1 MEEVETS
8 LFQTRKAHRI
18 EQMVARWLRRSRDSS
33 ARAKV
38 AAADGPAGIPIQ
50 TITPV
55 KHTVKID
62 KDALLQD
69 YGFHISESLPLTVV
83 AVTAG
88 GSAHGKLFP
97 GDQILQMNDEP
108 AESLSC
114 ERAVNILREAE
125 DPLSITVVRCTS
137 GNYRRPYQTLC
148 KNEGILPYPQDP
160 ALPIWN
166 PIFKR
171 KMNLVDSDLF
181 LGVPKSSFL
190 TEEKR
195 ARLKTNPVKVHF
207 AEEVLVSG
215 HSQGNSL
222 LCMPNVLKLYLEN
235 GQTKAFKFEANT
247 TVKDIILTVKEKL
260 SIRSMEYFA
269 LALEEQY
276 NISRLHLLHE
286 EELIQQVVEREE
298 SHDYRC
304 LFRVCFVPKDPLDLL
319 KEDPVAFEYL
329 YLQSCSDVLQE
340 RFAVEMKCSSA
351 LRLAALHIQERIY
364 ACAQPQK
371 ISLKY
376 IEKDWG
382 IENFI
387 SPTLLRNMKG
397 KDIKKAISFHMKR
410 NQNLLEPR
418 QKQLIS
424 AAQLRLNYLQI
435 LGELKTYG
443 GKIFNATLMLQDRE
457 SYIALLVGAKYG
469 ISQIIS
475 SKLNIMSTLAEFANI
490 SRVELTEESEK
501 VSMVKVYLQDVKV
514 LTLLLESNSAK
525 DLACLIAGYY
535 RLFVDPDTS
544 IFLWPGN
551 KQQVHRVSAEEGYES
566 RACSDSEE
574 SSEVDCVLEPLSD
587 GHVLKLGPCRPLVKE
602 EQPPGDSP
610 MPEMARRGPSTSGAS
625 SMTDSAESEASD
637 SANTESRGCRTSGSS
652 ESMDALEEDDLDT
665 CSSSRSGFFHSN
677 SPGFPETL
685 GSSSQEE
692 RSRIETN
699 GFLCLLDLA
708 QRANHPCQKTE
719 FSESPTPETFS
730 WGPEPS
736 AVRLDPRLYEG
747 SRTDYYSLCSSVSL
761 ASHLSNSSESTASRQ
776 GRGLP
781 AWGQKGWTEA
791 QPSSALE
798 ALAPHLPLAF
808 EDGSS
813 DEEYYD
819 AADKLT
825 PPDTLSGP
833 RAVSAA
839 EPSAT
844 NSQNK
849 VSTCTLEDGLNPGPD
864 GREPSRRG
872 GVKKYAK
879 TLRKRRSFLQTD
891 YTCQVSFPLVPS
903 ASLESVDDV
912 CYYNREPYLALGAP
926 SPTVSSLQDMHSE
939 PGLLET
945 KALGLLGPL
954 RKPKSKNPASRVMEM
969 EPETMETKS
978 VIDSRVS
985 SISAIRLCIDPNH
998 KESSGDAPLTATV
1011 ASSPASTPHCSNP
1024 GSSGPDNSR
1033 AEPSQTLSPF
1043 QHSDGSAPKE
1053 LTLELG
1059 DSTSSLSSTDPNPDR
1074 GCQAISP
1081 GPHNA
1086 SQADTL
1092 ELGGVQFETRSGS
1105 LFTNPMQETAPKCTE
1120 PLLSPPLRPR
1130 SGEYGIYSEEKMAS
1144 FPSEEE
1150 QQGQLSL
1157 VHDGE
1162 VTNKNGTDLFHDESW
1177 KDSGDSRGDLSNA
1190 VLQTGV
1196 IAPAGAI
1203 IASLSLKSPV
1213 TGTEQIL
1220 PHSPTD
1226 PKGQSRETP
1235 SQTCQAQEQKLL
1247 EELDLDPDFLFG
1259 DQTIPSAFPLE
1270 EVKAE
1275 PLNHMIGKDTA
1286 SRDTTQQICFN
1297 PGPSLPKPLAC
1308 PQKEPHLEGSNH
1320 CSLSE
1325 SKGKSPS
1332 ICLPA
1337 EKSFLC
1343 FAPESHP
1350 KVSAGLRMATSL
1362 GFVGANETVAPR
1374 IGMEQCSCQF
1384 SYATCFRGL
1393 QPETEEEDRDL
1404 EAHPTAPLT
1413 SPPSAGSRLAL
1424 PWRPART
1431 HSCSAEPLPRKSHIW
1446 PEYCSRALRQLKAAP
1461 ASTPEGFIQLR
1472 ESLLEL
1478 QDILEASWGNGNKH
1492 PPEKCTWH
1500 FSESR
1505 SRLCMGSQKLLSSC
1519 QHVIRMD
1526 QSPEEMQGAVRD
1538 TFQHLVQL
1546 AGLCFQFTDCSRC
1559 SSRHREAAGN
1569 LRDVVY
1575 AYHQFVE
1582 AAKLTCER
1590 GYHDLSVKLLA
1601 RRCTA
1606 LTAAVFCLTQKFRA
1620 SAAL

>member
-1 MEEVETS
+1 MEELETS

-38 AAADGPAGIPIQ
+38 AAADGPPGITTQ
-50 TITPV
+50 TLTPV
-55 KHTVKID
+55 KHTVKIE

-97 GDQILQMNDEP
+97 GDQILQMNNEF
-108 AESLSC
+108 AEDLSC
-114 ERAVNILREAE
+114 ARAVDILREAE
-125 DPLSITVVRCTS
+125 DSLSITVVRCTS
-137 GNYRRPYQTLC
+137 
-148 KNEGILPYPQDP
+148 
-160 ALPIWN
+160 
-166 PIFKR
+166 
-171 KMNLVDSDLF
+171 
-181 LGVPKSSFL
+181 GVPKSSFL

-195 ARLKTNPVKVHF
+195 ARLKINPVKVHF

-260 SIRSMEYFA
+260 SIRSIEYFA

-276 NISRLHLLHE
+276 SISRLRLLHE

-298 SHDYRC
+298 SRDYRC
-304 LFRVCFVPKDPLDLL
+304 LFRMCFVPRDPLDLL

-340 RFAVEMKCSSA
+340 RFAGEMKCSAA

-469 ISQIIS
+469 ISQIIN

-501 VSMVKVYLQDVKV
+501 VSMVKLYLQDVKV

-535 RLFVDPDTS
+535 RLLVDPVTS

-566 RACSDSEE
+566 RPCSDSEE
-574 SSEVDCVLEPLSD
+574 SSEVDCGLEPLSD
-587 GHVLKLGPCRPLVKE
+587 RCLPELGPCRPLVKE
-602 EQPPGDSP
+602 EPPPGDSP
-610 MPEMARRGPSTSGAS
+610 TPEVAGRGPSTCGAS
-625 SMTDSAESEASD
+625 STTDSAESEASD

-652 ESMDALEEDDLDT
+652 ESMDALEEDDLDA
-665 CSSSRSGFFHSN
+665 CSSSRSGFFPFD
-677 SPGFPETL
+677 SPGFLESL
-685 GSSSQEE
+685 DSDSQGE
-692 RSRIETN
+692 RSRIETS

-708 QRANHPCQKTE
+708 QRANPLCQKAE
-719 FSESPTPETFS
+719 FPESPAPETFS
-730 WGPEPS
+730 WGPELS
-736 AVRLDPRLYEG
+736 AGRLDPRLYEG
-747 SRTDYYSLCSSVSL
+747 SLTDYYSLCSGVSP
-761 ASHLSNSSESTASRQ
+761 ASHLSDSLEGTAAWQ
-776 GRGLP
+776 GRSLS
-781 AWGQKGWTEA
+781 AWGPQGWTEP
-791 QPSSALE
+791 QPGSTLE
-798 ALAPHLPLAF
+798 ALGPHLPLAF

-825 PPDTLSGP
+825 PPDALSGP
-833 RAVSAA
+833 RPVSAE
-839 EPSAT
+839 EPSVT
-844 NSQNK
+844 SLQNK
-849 VSTCTLEDGLNPGPD
+849 ASTCSLEDSLNPGPD
-864 GREPSRRG
+864 GREPSRRR

-891 YTCQVSFPLVPS
+891 YTCQVSFPLVLS
-903 ASLESVDDV
+903 ASLESMDNV
-912 CYYNREPYLALGAP
+912 CYYNREPYLALSAP
-926 SPTVSSLQDMHSE
+926 SPTVSSLQDVQGE

-945 KALGLLGPL
+945 KALGLLASL
-954 RKPKSKNPASRVMEM
+954 RETKSKNPASRVMEM

-978 VIDSRVS
+978 VIDTRVS
-985 SISAIRLCIDPNH
+985 SISAIRLRIDPNQ
-998 KESSGDAPLTATV
+998 KESSGVAALTAAV

-1024 GSSGPDNSR
+1024 GSAGPDT
-1033 AEPSQTLSPF
+1033 AQAGPSQTLLPF
-1043 QHSDGSAPKE
+1043 QDLGGSAPKG
-1053 LTLELG
+1053 LAIELG
-1059 DSTSSLSSTDPNPDR
+1059 DSTSSLSSADANPDR
-1074 GCQAISP
+1074 VCLTISP
-1081 GPHNA
+1081 EPRSV
-1086 SQADTL
+1086 SQGDTL
-1092 ELGGVQFETRSGS
+1092 EPGGVQSEMGLRS
-1105 LFTNPMQETAPKCTE
+1105 LFTNHMQEPAPKYTK
-1120 PLLSPPLRPR
+1120 PLLSPRDRPR
-1130 SGEYGIYSEEKMAS
+1130 SDACGINSGEKMAAS
-1144 FPSEEE
+1144 PTEEE

-1157 VHDGE
+1157 EHDGE
-1162 VTNKNGTDLFHDESW
+1162 VKNENGTNVCHDESGEG
-1177 KDSGDSRGDLSNA
+1177 SGHPEGDVSNA
-1190 VLQTGV
+1190 VPQTIGAS
-1196 IAPAGAI
+1196 APAGGVT
-1203 IASLSLKSPV
+1203 ASVSLETPV
-1213 TGTEQIL
+1213 TGTEQTP

-1226 PKGQSRETP
+1226 PQEQSGEPLGQAC
-1235 SQTCQAQEQKLL
+1235 QTQEQKLL
-1247 EELDLDPDFLFG
+1247 AELDLDPDFLLR

-1270 EVKAE
+1270 GVKAE
-1275 PLNHMIGKDTA
+1275 PLNHVIGEDTA
-1286 SRDTTQQICFN
+1286 SGDTPQQVSFN
-1297 PGPSLPKPLAC
+1297 PGPSLPKPLSC
-1308 PQKEPHLEGSNH
+1308 PQEEPHLESLNH

-1325 SKGKSPS
+1325 SKEKSPH

-1337 EKSFLC
+1337 ENSFLC
-1343 FAPESHP
+1343 FAPESRP
-1350 KVSAGLRMATSL
+1350 QVSATVRTATSL
-1362 GFVGANETVAPR
+1362 GFAGVNETAAPR

-1393 QPETEEEDRDL
+1393 QPEAEEEDRDL

-1413 SPPSAGSRLAL
+1413 SPPSAGSQLAL
-1424 PWRPART
+1424 PWRPARA
-1431 HSCSAEPLPRKSHIW
+1431 HSCSSGPLLRNSHLW
-1446 PEYCSRALRQLKAAP
+1446 ADYCSKALRQLKAAP
-1461 ASTPEGFIQLR
+1461 TSTPEGFIQLT

-1478 QDILEASWGNGNKH
+1478 QDILAASWGNGNKH

-1505 SRLCMGSQKLLSSC
+1505 SHLCMGSQKLLSSC

-1559 SSRHREAAGN
+1559 ATRHREAAGN

-1575 AYHQFVE
+1575 TYHQFVK

-1601 RRCTA
+1601 RQCTA

>member
-1 MEEVETS
+1 MEELESSV
-8 LFQTRKAHRI
+8 FQTRRAHRL

-38 AAADGPAGIPIQ
+38 AAADGPPGTPTQ
-50 TITPV
+50 TLTPV
-55 KHTVKID
+55 RHTVRID

-69 YGFHISESLPLTVV
+69 YGFHVSESLPLTVV

-97 GDQILQMNDEP
+97 GDQILQMNNEP
-108 AESLSC
+108 AEDLSC
-114 ERAVNILREAE
+114 ERAVDILREAE
-125 DPLSITVVRCTS
+125 DSLSITVVRCTS
-137 GNYRRPYQTLC
+137 
-148 KNEGILPYPQDP
+148 
-160 ALPIWN
+160 
-166 PIFKR
+166 
-171 KMNLVDSDLF
+171 
-181 LGVPKSSFL
+181 GVPKSSFL

-247 TVKDIILTVKEKL
+247 TVKDIILTVREKL
-260 SIRSMEYFA
+260 SIRSIEYFA
-269 LALEEQY
+269 LVLEEQY
-276 NISRLHLLHE
+276 SVSRLHLLHE
-286 EELIQQVVEREE
+286 EELIQQVVEREG
-298 SHDYRC
+298 SCDSRC

-457 SYIALLVGAKYG
+457 SYIAILVGAKYG
-469 ISQIIS
+469 ISQIIN

-535 RLFVDPDTS
+535 RLFVDPVTS

-551 KQQVHRVSAEEGYES
+551 KQQGHRVSAEEGYES

-574 SSEVDCVLEPLSD
+574 SSEADCVPEPLSESC
-587 GHVLKLGPCRPLVKE
+587 LGQLGSCRPLAKAE
-602 EQPPGDSP
+602 RRPGNSGV
-610 MPEMARRGPSTSGAS
+610 PEAARRGPSTCGAS
-625 SMTDSAESEASD
+625 STTDSAESEASD

-652 ESMDALEEDDLDT
+652 ESMDALEEDDLDA
-665 CSSSRSGFFHSN
+665 CSASGASFFHFGSPAFPESLGSACREERGRLGAGGFF
-677 SPGFPETL
+677 
-685 GSSSQEE
+685 
-692 RSRIETN
+692 
-699 GFLCLLDLA
+699 CLLDLA
-708 QRANHPCQKTE
+708 QGAGPPCQKAE
-719 FSESPTPETFS
+719 LSQSPAPEAFGCGAELST
-730 WGPEPS
+730 
-736 AVRLDPRLYEG
+736 ARLDPRLYEG
-747 SRTDYYSLCSSVSL
+747 SRFDYYSLCSSVSPV
-761 ASHLSNSSESTASRQ
+761 SHLSDSSDSTASRGQ
-776 GRGLP
+776 Q
-781 AWGQKGWTEA
+781 AWPEP
-791 QPSSALE
+791 QPSSMPPPP
-798 ALAPHLPLAF
+798 LAP

-825 PPDTLSGP
+825 PPDSLAGPRATIAAAEPSGP
-833 RAVSAA
+833 RAQGEAGTCSSAD
-839 EPSAT
+839 SAR
-844 NSQNK
+844 
-849 VSTCTLEDGLNPGPD
+849 PGP
-864 GREPSRRG
+864 GGSETSRRG
-872 GVKKYAK
+872 GLKKYPK
-879 TLRKRRSFLQTD
+879 SLRKRRSLLQTE
-891 YTCQVSFPLVPS
+891 YTSQVSFPLAPA
-903 ASLESVDDV
+903 ASLESLDDV
-912 CYYNREPYLALGAP
+912 CYYDREPYLALGAP
-926 SPTVSSLQDMHSE
+926 SPTVSSLQHVQGE

-945 KALGLLGPL
+945 KALGLLAPL
-954 RKPKSKNPASRVMEM
+954 RETKNKNPASRIMEM

-985 SISAIRLCIDPNH
+985 SISAIRLRVDPAQ
-998 KESSGDAPLTATV
+998 KENSGAAPVTV
-1011 ASSPASTPHCSNP
+1011 SAGAPCCSNLGLP
-1024 GSSGPDNSR
+1024 GPDTAQTR
-1033 AEPSQTLSPF
+1033 PCQTFPPLQAPPS
-1043 QHSDGSAPKE
+1043 SAPKE
-1053 LTLELG
+1053 LSEEPG
-1059 DSTSSLSSTDPNPDR
+1059 DSGPPNPDR
-1074 GCQAISP
+1074 VPPASSP
-1081 GPHNA
+1081 GPPNGP
-1086 SQADTL
+1086 QGDTCELAGLRL
-1092 ELGGVQFETRSGS
+1092 EAGLGSSCTNHGQEAGPRHPGPSRPARDGPGS
-1105 LFTNPMQETAPKCTE
+1105 NEGGISSAGDM
-1120 PLLSPPLRPR
+1120 SPIPA
-1130 SGEYGIYSEEKMAS
+1130 EEG
-1144 FPSEEE
+1144 
-1150 QQGQLSL
+1150 QQGQPSSGSDSW
-1157 VHDGE
+1157 VPNKDGTSGSRE
-1162 VTNKNGTDLFHDESW
+1162 EAGR
-1177 KDSGDSRGDLSNA
+1177 DSGGAEGSVSHTEP
-1190 VLQTGV
+1190 Q
-1196 IAPAGAI
+1196 APAGGVMT
-1203 IASLSLKSPV
+1203 SLPLEPPGMGV
-1213 TGTEQIL
+1213 EQTPL
-1220 PHSPTD
+1220 PPPGHPLE
-1226 PKGQSRETP
+1226 QSRKTP
-1235 SQTCQAQEQKLL
+1235 GQACQTQEQELL
-1247 EELDLDPDFLFG
+1247 VELDLEPDFLLG
-1259 DQTIPSAFPLE
+1259 EQTVPSAFPPVG
-1270 EVKAE
+1270 VKAE
-1275 PLNHMIGKDTA
+1275 PLNHVPREDTA
-1286 SRDTTQQICFN
+1286 PRDEAQQVCYN
-1297 PGPSLPKPLAC
+1297 PGPALPKPLPRPLGEPRPPGEPRPEASNPC
-1308 PQKEPHLEGSNH
+1308 PLP
-1320 CSLSE
+1320 E
-1325 SKGKSPS
+1325 SAEDRSS
-1332 ICLPA
+1332 VCLAA
-1337 EKSFLC
+1337 ENSFLC

-1350 KVSAGLRMATSL
+1350 EVSTSLRMATAL
-1362 GFVGANETVAPR
+1362 GFAGLNETVGPR

-1393 QPETEEEDRDL
+1393 QPETEEEDRDPA
-1404 EAHPTAPLT
+1404 AHPTAPLT
-1413 SPPSAGSRLAL
+1413 SPPSAGSRLVL
-1424 PWRPART
+1424 PWRPGRA
-1431 HSCSAEPLPRKSHIW
+1431 HSCSTAPLPRKSHIW
-1446 PEYCSRALRQLKAAP
+1446 PEFCSRALRQLRATP
-1461 ASTPEGFIQLR
+1461 ASTPEGFIRLL

-1478 QDILEASWGNGNKH
+1478 QDILEASWGVGHKH

-1546 AGLCFQFTDCSRC
+1546 AGLCFQLTDCSRC
-1559 SSRHREAAGN
+1559 SGRHREAAGN

-1575 AYHQFVE
+1575 TYHQFVE
-1582 AAKLTCER
+1582 AARLTCER

-1601 RRCTA
+1601 RHCTA

-1620 SAAL
+1620 STAL

>member
-1 MEEVETS
+1 STPGFNP
-8 LFQTRKAHRI
+8 LYQTKTKTHRVNFC
-18 EQMVARWLRRSRDSS
+18 MVFLWPPTGILPLSGFTHSS
-33 ARAKV
+33 SSRAKV
-38 AAADGPAGIPIQ
+38 AAANAPPGNPPQAL
-50 TITPV
+50 TPV
-55 KHTVKID
+55 RHTVRID
-62 KDALLQD
+62 KDAPLQD

-97 GDQILQMNDEP
+97 GDQILQMNNET
-108 AESLSC
+108 AEDLSC
-114 ERAVNILREAE
+114 ERAVDILR
-125 DPLSITVVRCTS
+125 
-137 GNYRRPYQTLC
+137 YQINFSRIC
-148 KNEGILPYPQDP
+148 H
-160 ALPIWN
+160 
-166 PIFKR
+166 
-171 KMNLVDSDLF
+171 
-181 LGVPKSSFL
+181 
-190 TEEKR
+190 EKR

-260 SIRSMEYFA
+260 SIRSIEYFA

-276 NISRLHLLHE
+276 NVSRLHLLHE
-286 EELIQQVVEREE
+286 EELIQQKREE
-298 SHDYRC
+298 SHDSRC

-418 QKQLIS
+418 QKVVKLIS

-443 GKIFNATLMLQDRE
+443 GKSLIE
-457 SYIALLVGAKYG
+457 SYIAILVGAKYG
-469 ISQIIS
+469 ISQIIN
-475 SKLNIMSTLAEFANI
+475 SKLNIMSTLAEFASI

-501 VSMVKVYLQDVKV
+501 VSMVKVYLQDIKV
-514 LTLLLESNSAK
+514 LSLLLESNSAK

-535 RLFVDPDTS
+535 RLFVDPVTS

-551 KQQVHRVSAEEGYES
+551 KQVHRVSAEEGYES

-587 GHVLKLGPCRPLVKE
+587 RCLVKLGPCRMPVKE
-602 EQPPGDSP
+602 DQPPGDSP
-610 MPEMARRGPSTSGAS
+610 TPEQARRAASTCGAGS
-625 SMTDSAESEASD
+625 TTDSAESEASD

-652 ESMDALEEDDLDT
+652 ESVDALEEDDLDA
-665 CSSSRSGFFHSN
+665 CSSSRSGFFRFGS
-677 SPGFPETL
+677 SGFPEGL
-685 GSSSQEE
+685 DSDSLEE
-692 RSRIETN
+692 RNRIEAS

-708 QRANHPCQKTE
+708 QSASAQCQKTE
-719 FSESPTPETFS
+719 CARRSASDTCS
-730 WGPEPS
+730 WGPELS
-736 AVRLDPRLYEG
+736 VGRVDPRLYEG
-747 SRTDYYSLCSSVSL
+747 SRDNYYSLCSSVSP
-761 ASHLSNSSESTASRQ
+761 ASRLSDSSESTASRQ
-776 GRGLP
+776 GGTPP
-781 AWGQKGWTEA
+781 AWGQQGWTEP
-791 QPSSALE
+791 QPNSTLE
-798 ALAPHLPLAF
+798 APALHPPLAF

-825 PPDTLSGP
+825 PPDMLSGP
-833 RAVSAA
+833 RTISAI

-844 NSQNK
+844 GLHSK
-849 VSTCTLEDGLNPGPD
+849 ASTCTCEDSLHPGPN
-864 GREPSRRG
+864 GIQPSRRG
-872 GVKKYAK
+872 GVKKYAR

-891 YTCQVSFPLVPS
+891 YTSQVSFPLVPS

-912 CYYNREPYLALGAP
+912 CYYDREPYLTVSAP
-926 SPTVSSLQDMHSE
+926 SPTVSSLQDVQGE

-945 KALGLLGPL
+945 KALGLLAPL
-954 RKPKSKNPASRVMEM
+954 RETKSKNPASRVMEM

-985 SISAIRLCIDPNH
+985 SISAIRFRIDPNN
-998 KESSGDAPLTATV
+998 KENSEVASLAATV
-1011 ASSPASTPHCSNP
+1011 DSSSASIPHGSNP
-1024 GSSGPDNSR
+1024 GSSGPGTAQSR
-1033 AEPSQTLSPF
+1033 PF
-1043 QHSDGSAPKE
+1043 QILFPFQDPDGTAPRE
-1053 LTLELG
+1053 LTRELG
-1059 DSTSSLSSTDPNPDR
+1059 NSTFPFSSTNPNQD
-1074 GCQAISP
+1074 SP
-1081 GPHNA
+1081 GPYNV
-1086 SQADTL
+1086 SQRDTL
-1092 ELGGVQFETRSGS
+1092 ELGGIQLAMGLGS
-1105 LFTNPMQETAPKCTE
+1105 FLTNHIQETAPQYTE
-1120 PLLSPPLRPR
+1120 LLSSPGDGPR
-1130 SGEYGIYSEEKMAS
+1130 SDECVMNSGEMAPIPTKEK
-1144 FPSEEE
+1144 
-1150 QQGQLSL
+1150 QLSL
-1157 VHDGE
+1157 E
-1162 VTNKNGTDLFHDESW
+1162 SNSEITNKNGTNFYQEESGEDLGGLKVNAPRALDE
-1177 KDSGDSRGDLSNA
+1177 
-1190 VLQTGV
+1190 
-1196 IAPAGAI
+1196 I
-1203 IASLSLKSPV
+1203 ITSLSLEASG
-1213 TGTEQIL
+1213 TGTEQT
-1220 PHSPTD
+1220 PPYTPKSPQ
-1226 PKGQSRETP
+1226 GQCREARG
-1235 SQTCQAQEQKLL
+1235 QTLRAQEQKHLA
-1247 EELDLDPDFLFG
+1247 ELDLDPDFLL
-1259 DQTIPSAFPLE
+1259 DKKTIPSAFPPKG
-1270 EVKAE
+1270 VKAE
-1275 PLNHMIGKDTA
+1275 SLNHIMGETTA
-1286 SRDTTQQICFN
+1286 LRDTPQQVCFN
-1297 PGPSLPKPLAC
+1297 PFLTKPPPCQEESHFEA
-1308 PQKEPHLEGSNH
+1308 SNH

-1325 SKGKSPS
+1325 SKDSSSS
-1332 ICLPA
+1332 ICLPT

-1343 FAPESHP
+1343 FAPENYPAVPAS
-1350 KVSAGLRMATSL
+1350 LRKATSL
-1362 GFVGANETVAPR
+1362 GFAGMNEEVVAPR
-1374 IGMEQCSCQF
+1374 IRMEQCSCQF
-1384 SYATCFRGL
+1384 SYATCFRVP
-1393 QPETEEEDRDL
+1393 QPDTEEEDRAR
-1404 EAHPTAPLT
+1404 ETHPTAPLT

-1424 PWRPART
+1424 PWRPARA
-1431 HSCSAEPLPRKSHIW
+1431 HSCSTAPLSRKSHIW

-1461 ASTPEGFIQLR
+1461 ASTPEGFIQLI
-1472 ESLLEL
+1472 ENLLEL
-1478 QDILEASWGNGNKH
+1478 QDILEASWGGGSKH

-1538 TFQHLVQL
+1538 TFQYLVQL

-1559 SSRHREAAGN
+1559 SARHREATGN

-1575 AYHQFVE
+1575 TYHQFVE

-1601 RRCTA
+1601 RQCTA

-1620 SAAL
+1620 STAL

>member
-1 MEEVETS
+1 MEELEPS

-33 ARAKV
+33 SGTKV
-38 AAADGPAGIPIQ
+38 AAADGPPRIPAQ
-50 TITPV
+50 NLTPV
-55 KHTVKID
+55 RHTVKID

-88 GSAHGKLFP
+88 GSAYGKLFP
-97 GDQILQMNDEP
+97 GDQILQMNNEP
-108 AESLSC
+108 VEDLSC
-114 ERAVNILREAE
+114 ERAVDILREAE
-125 DPLSITVVRCTS
+125 DSLSITVVRCIS
-137 GNYRRPYQTLC
+137 G
-148 KNEGILPYPQDP
+148 
-160 ALPIWN
+160 A
-166 PIFKR
+166 
-171 KMNLVDSDLF
+171 
-181 LGVPKSSFL
+181 PKSSFL

-235 GQTKAFKFEANT
+235 GQTKAFKFDMNT

-260 SIRSMEYFA
+260 SIRSIEYFA

-276 NISRLHLLHE
+276 SISQLHLLHE

-340 RFAVEMKCSSA
+340 RFAIEMKCSSA

-469 ISQIIS
+469 ISQIIN
-475 SKLNIMSTLAEFANI
+475 SKLNIISTLAEFANI

-535 RLFVDPDTS
+535 RLFVDPVTS
-544 IFLWPGN
+544 IFLWSGN
-551 KQQVHRVSAEEGYES
+551 KPVHRVSAEEGYES

-574 SSEVDCVLEPLSD
+574 SSEMDCILEPLSD
-587 GHVLKLGPCRPLVKE
+587 RHLVKLGPCRPLIKE
-602 EQPPGDSP
+602 EQTSGNGPT
-610 MPEMARRGPSTSGAS
+610 PEVASRDPNTCGAS
-625 SMTDSAESEASD
+625 SVTDSAESEASN
-637 SANTESRGCRTSGSS
+637 SANTESRGSRTSGSS
-652 ESMDALEEDDLDT
+652 ESMDALEEDDLDA
-665 CSSSRSGFFHSN
+665 CSSSRSTFLHFG
-677 SPGFPETL
+677 SPGLLE
-685 GSSSQEE
+685 SVDSNSQEE
-692 RSRIETN
+692 KSRIETS

-708 QRANHPCQKTE
+708 QKANHQCQKME
-719 FSESPTPETFS
+719 FSESLTPETFS
-730 WGPEPS
+730 WGPELN

-747 SRTDYYSLCSSVSL
+747 SRTNYYSLCSNISL
-761 ASHLSNSSESTASRQ
+761 ASHLSDSSDSTLSRQ
-776 GRGLP
+776 WGAPL
-781 AWGQKGWTEA
+781 AWGQQDWTEV
-791 QPSSALE
+791 QSSSTVE
-798 ALAPHLPLAF
+798 ALAMHPPLAF

-839 EPSAT
+839 ELSAT
-844 NSQNK
+844 SSQNK
-849 VSTCTLEDGLNPGPD
+849 ASACSSENSLNPREDGK
-864 GREPSRRG
+864 EPSRRR

-891 YTCQVSFPLVPS
+891 YTSQVSFPLEPS
-903 ASLESVDDV
+903 ASLESMDDV
-912 CYYNREPYLALGAP
+912 CYYDREPYMALGAP
-926 SPTVSSLQDMHSE
+926 SPTVSSLQDVQGE

-945 KALGLLGPL
+945 KALGLQAP
-954 RKPKSKNPASRVMEM
+954 RRETKNTNPASRVMEM

-985 SISAIRLCIDPNH
+985 SISAIRLRIDSNP
-998 KESSGDAPLTATV
+998 KENPGVAPLITTV
-1011 ASSPASTPHCSNP
+1011 ASSSAGTPHCSNP
-1024 GSSGPDNSR
+1024 SLLGPDT
-1033 AEPSQTLSPF
+1033 AQAKPSQTLSSF
-1043 QHSDGSAPKE
+1043 QDPDGIVPKE
-1053 LTLELG
+1053 LATESG
-1059 DSTSSLSSTDPNPDR
+1059 DSSFSLSSGGPNPDR
-1074 GCQAISP
+1074 VCLPISS
-1081 GPHNA
+1081 GSHNV
-1086 SQADTL
+1086 SQEDTL
-1092 ELGGVQFETRSGS
+1092 EMGGVQLEMGLGS
-1105 LFTNPMQETAPKCTE
+1105 FFKNHMQETASKYTE
-1120 PLLSPPLRPR
+1120 PLSSPRDGPR
-1130 SGEYGIYSEEKMAS
+1130 SDECRINSGEKMTS
-1144 FPSEEE
+1144 MPTKEK

-1157 VHDGE
+1157 ESDRE
-1162 VTNKNGTDLFHDESW
+1162 VTNKTGTNLLQEESG
-1177 KDSGDSRGDLSNA
+1177 KDSGDLKGDVSNA
-1190 VLQTGV
+1190 VSRASDAST
-1196 IAPAGAI
+1196 PASKI
-1203 IASLSLKSPV
+1203 ITSLSLDAPITK
-1213 TGTEQIL
+1213 TEQTP
-1220 PHSPTD
+1220 PHTPRE
-1226 PKGQSRETP
+1226 PQGQSKETLG
-1235 SQTCQAQEQKLL
+1235 QAFEAQEQKLL
-1247 EELDLDPDFLFG
+1247 VELDLDPDFLLEEP
-1259 DQTIPSAFPLE
+1259 TISSAFPPE
-1270 EVKAE
+1270 GVKAE
-1275 PLNHMIGKDTA
+1275 PFNQVIGE
-1286 SRDTTQQICFN
+1286 DTTRGASQWV
-1297 PGPSLPKPLAC
+1297 PGPSLPKALPC
-1308 PQKEPHLEGSNH
+1308 PPEEPHLEVSNH

-1325 SKGKSPS
+1325 NKDNSSS

-1337 EKSFLC
+1337 ENSFLC
-1343 FAPESHP
+1343 FAPEIHP
-1350 KVSAGLRMATSL
+1350 EVSAGLRMATSL
-1362 GFVGANETVAPR
+1362 GFVGMNDTVAPR

-1384 SYATCFRGL
+1384 SYATCFRGP

-1404 EAHPTAPLT
+1404 DAHPTAPLT
-1413 SPPSAGSRLAL
+1413 SPPSAGSQMVL
-1424 PWRPART
+1424 PWRSARA
-1431 HSCSAEPLPRKSHIW
+1431 HSCSAVPLPRTNHIW
-1446 PEYCSRALRQLKAAP
+1446 PEYCSRALRRLKATP
-1461 ASTPEGFIQLR
+1461 ASPPEGFIQLM

-1478 QDILEASWGNGNKH
+1478 QNILETSWGIGNKH

-1519 QHVIRMD
+1519 QHVIKID
-1526 QSPEEMQGAVRD
+1526 QSPEERQGAVRD
-1538 TFQHLVQL
+1538 TFQYLVQL
-1546 AGLCFQFTDCSRC
+1546 AGLCFQLTDCSRC
-1559 SSRHREAAGN
+1559 SARHREAARN

-1575 AYHQFVE
+1575 TYHQFVE

-1601 RRCTA
+1601 RQCTA

-1620 SAAL
+1620 STAL

>member
-1 MEEVETS
+1 MEEVESS

-38 AAADGPAGIPIQ
+38 ATADGSPGIPIQ
-50 TITPV
+50 TLTPV

-97 GDQILQMNDEP
+97 GDQILQMNNEP

-114 ERAVNILREAE
+114 ERAVHILREAE
-125 DPLSITVVRCTS
+125 DSLSITVVRCTS
-137 GNYRRPYQTLC
+137 
-148 KNEGILPYPQDP
+148 
-160 ALPIWN
+160 
-166 PIFKR
+166 
-171 KMNLVDSDLF
+171 
-181 LGVPKSSFL
+181 GVPKSSFL

-298 SHDYRC
+298 SQDYRC

-443 GKIFNATLMLQDRE
+443 GRIFNATLMLQDRE

-525 DLACLIAGYY
+525 DLACLVAGYY

-574 SSEVDCVLEPLSD
+574 SSELDCVLEPLSD
-587 GHVLKLGPCRPLVKE
+587 RQLLKLGPCRPLVKE
-602 EQPPGDSP
+602 ELPPGDSP
-610 MPEMARRGPSTSGAS
+610 TPEAARRGPSIAGAS

-665 CSSSRSGFFHSN
+665 CSSSRSGFFHSS

-685 GSSSQEE
+685 SSNSQEE
-692 RSRIETN
+692 RSRIETS

-708 QRANHPCQKTE
+708 QRASPPCQKTE
-719 FSESPTPETFS
+719 FSESPAPETFS
-730 WGPEPS
+730 WGPELS

-747 SRTDYYSLCSSVSL
+747 SQTGYYSLCSGVSL
-761 ASHLSNSSESTASRQ
+761 ARHLSDSSGSTASRQ
-776 GRGLP
+776 GRNLP
-781 AWGQKGWTEA
+781 ACGQ
-791 QPSSALE
+791 QPSSTLE
-798 ALAPHLPLAF
+798 ALVPHLPLAL

-825 PPDTLSGP
+825 PPDALSGP
-833 RAVSAA
+833 RAVPAA
-839 EPSAT
+839 ELSAT
-844 NSQNK
+844 SLKNK
-849 VSTCTLEDGLNPGPD
+849 FSTCTPEDSLNPGPD

-912 CYYNREPYLALGAP
+912 CYYNREPYLALGAS
-926 SPTVSSLQDMHSE
+926 SPTVSSLQDMQGE
-939 PGLLET
+939 PGFLET

-954 RKPKSKNPASRVMEM
+954 RKTKSKTPASRVMEM

-978 VIDSRVS
+978 VVDSRVS
-985 SISAIRLCIDPNH
+985 SISAIRLRIDLNH

-1011 ASSPASTPHCSNP
+1011 ASSPASTPHRSNP
-1024 GSSGPDNSR
+1024 GSPGPDNAQ

-1043 QHSDGSAPKE
+1043 QHSVGSAPKE
-1053 LTLELG
+1053 LALELG
-1059 DSTSSLSSTDPNPDR
+1059 DSTSSLPSADPNPDS
-1074 GCQAISP
+1074 GCLPLSP

-1086 SQADTL
+1086 SQAATL
-1092 ELGGVQFETRSGS
+1092 ELGGVQLETGLGS
-1105 LFTNPMQETAPKCTE
+1105 LSTNPLQETAPKRTQ
-1120 PLLSPPLRPR
+1120 PPLSPPIRPR
-1130 SGEYGIYSEEKMAS
+1130 SGECGINSAKKMAA
-1144 FPSEEE
+1144 FPTQEE

-1157 VHDGE
+1157 GHDGE
-1162 VTNKNGTDLFHDESW
+1162 VANKNGTSLFRDESGE
-1177 KDSGDSRGDLSNA
+1177 DSGDSRSGLSNA
-1190 VLQTGV
+1190 VPQTTG
-1196 IAPAGAI
+1196 ISAPAGGI
-1203 IASLSLKSPV
+1203 IASLSLKSPI

-1220 PHSPTD
+1220 PHSPTG
-1226 PKGQSRETP
+1226 PKEQSRETP
-1235 SQTCQAQEQKLL
+1235 SQAGLAPEQKLL
-1247 EELDLDPDFLFG
+1247 EELDSDPDFLLG
-1259 DQTIPSAFPLE
+1259 DQTIPSVFPLE
-1270 EVKAE
+1270 GVKAE
-1275 PLNHMIGKDTA
+1275 PLNHVKGEDTA
-1286 SRDTTQQICFN
+1286 SRDPPQQISFN

-1325 SKGKSPS
+1325 NKGKSPS
-1332 ICLPA
+1332 ICLSA

-1350 KVSAGLRMATSL
+1350 KVSASLRMATSL
-1362 GFVGANETVAPR
+1362 GFMGTNETVAPR
-1374 IGMEQCSCQF
+1374 IGMEPCSCQF

-1393 QPETEEEDRDL
+1393 QPDAEEEDRNLD
-1404 EAHPTAPLT
+1404 AHPTAPLT
-1413 SPPSAGSRLAL
+1413 SPPSAGSQLAL
-1424 PWRPART
+1424 PWRPARA
-1431 HSCSAEPLPRKSHIW
+1431 HSCSAEPLSRSSHIW

-1461 ASTPEGFIQLR
+1461 ASSPEGFVQLT

-1478 QDILEASWGNGNKH
+1478 QDILEASWGDGKRH
-1492 PPEKCTWH
+1492 PPEKCPWH

-1519 QHVIRMD
+1519 QHVIRTD

-1546 AGLCFQFTDCSRC
+1546 AGLCFQFTDCGRC
-1559 SSRHREAAGN
+1559 SGRHREAAGN

-1575 AYHQFVE
+1575 TYHQFVE
-1582 AAKLTCER
+1582 AARLACER

-1601 RRCTA
+1601 RQCTA

>member
-1 MEEVETS
+1 MEELETS

-38 AAADGPAGIPIQ
+38 ATADGPPGIPTQ
-50 TITPV
+50 TIIPV

-62 KDALLQD
+62 KDTLLQD

-83 AVTAG
+83 SVTAG

-108 AESLSC
+108 AEDLSC

-125 DPLSITVVRCTS
+125 DSLSITVVRCTS
-137 GNYRRPYQTLC
+137 
-148 KNEGILPYPQDP
+148 
-160 ALPIWN
+160 
-166 PIFKR
+166 
-171 KMNLVDSDLF
+171 
-181 LGVPKSSFL
+181 GVPKSSFL

-235 GQTKAFKFEANT
+235 GQTKAFKFEAHT

-260 SIRSMEYFA
+260 SIRSTDYFA
-269 LALEEQY
+269 LVLEEQY
-276 NISRLHLLHE
+276 NVSRLHLLHE

-304 LFRVCFVPKDPLDLL
+304 LFRVCFVPRDPLDLL

-469 ISQIIS
+469 ISQIIN
-475 SKLNIMSTLAEFANI
+475 SKLNIMSTLAEFASI

-535 RLFVDPDTS
+535 RLFVDPVTS

-574 SSEVDCVLEPLSD
+574 SSEVDCVPEPLSD
-587 GHVLKLGPCRPLVKE
+587 RCLPKLGPCRPLTEE
-602 EQPPGDSP
+602 EQPPGDSSTP
-610 MPEMARRGPSTSGAS
+610 TEAGKGPNTCGAS
-625 SMTDSAESEASD
+625 STTDSAESEASD

-652 ESMDALEEDDLDT
+652 ESMDALEEDDLDA
-665 CSSSRSGFFHSN
+665 CSSSRSGFFHLGL
-677 SPGFPETL
+677 PGFPKSL
-685 GSSSQEE
+685 DSDSQEE
-692 RSRIETN
+692 RSRVETS

-708 QRANHPCQKTE
+708 QRANARSQKTE
-719 FSESPTPETFS
+719 FSEGPAPEAFS
-730 WGPEPS
+730 WGPELN
-736 AVRLDPRLYEG
+736 ALRLDPRLYEG
-747 SRTDYYSLCSSVSL
+747 SRIDYYSLCASVSP
-761 ASHLSNSSESTASRQ
+761 ASHLSDSSESTATRQ
-776 GRGLP
+776 GGGMAALGQRG
-781 AWGQKGWTEA
+781 GSEA
-791 QPSSALE
+791 PSSSVLQALT
-798 ALAPHLPLAF
+798 PGLPLAL

-819 AADKLT
+819 AADKFT
-825 PPDTLSGP
+825 PPDALSGL
-833 RAVSAA
+833 RVASAV
-839 EPSAT
+839 ETSAT
-844 NSQNK
+844 GSQNEASPCSPE
-849 VSTCTLEDGLNPGPD
+849 VSLNPGPD

-891 YTCQVSFPLVPS
+891 HTCQVSFPLVPS

-912 CYYNREPYLALGAP
+912 CYYDREPYLALGAP
-926 SPTVSSLQDMHSE
+926 SPTVSSLQDVQGE
-939 PGLLET
+939 PGVLET
-945 KALGLLGPL
+945 KALGLLTPL
-954 RKPKSKNPASRVMEM
+954 RETKSKNPASRAMEM

-985 SISAIRLCIDPNH
+985 SISAIRLRIDPNH
-998 KESSGDAPLTATV
+998 KENSGIAPLTSSV
-1011 ASSPASTPHCSNP
+1011 ASSPANTPHGLNP
-1024 GSSGPDNSR
+1024 GSSGPDTTQ
-1033 AEPSQTLSPF
+1033 AGPPQIFSPF
-1043 QHSDGSAPKE
+1043 QDLNGSAPQE

-1059 DSTSSLSSTDPNPDR
+1059 NSTSSLSSADVNPDR
-1074 GCQAISP
+1074 VCLTVSP
-1081 GPHNA
+1081 GPHTIA
-1086 SQADTL
+1086 QGDTL
-1092 ELGGVQFETRSGS
+1092 ELGGVQVETGLGS
-1105 LFTNPMQETAPKCTE
+1105 LFINPMPETAPQDTE
-1120 PLLSPPLRPR
+1120 PLLSSRDGPK
-1130 SGEYGIYSEEKMAS
+1130 SDDCGINPEEMMAS
-1144 FPSEEE
+1144 FPAKEE

-1157 VHDGE
+1157 EHGRE
-1162 VTNKNGTDLFHDESW
+1162 VTNKNDTSLFHDESG
-1177 KDSGDSRGDLSNA
+1177 KDPGDPKVDGLA
-1190 VLQTGV
+1190 VLPQTTGAS
-1196 IAPAGAI
+1196 APAGGMV
-1203 IASLSLKSPV
+1203 ASLFLETPV
-1213 TGTEQIL
+1213 TGTEQTPL
-1220 PHSPTD
+1220 SSPTE
-1226 PKGQSRETP
+1226 PQGQSREIP
-1235 SQTCQAQEQKLL
+1235 GQDCQAQEQKLL
-1247 EELDLDPDFLFG
+1247 VELDFSSDFLLR
-1259 DQTIPSAFPLE
+1259 DQTISSAFSLE
-1270 EVKAE
+1270 EGKAE
-1275 PLNHMIGKDTA
+1275 PSNHVTGE
-1286 SRDTTQQICFN
+1286 DTTPGDIPQHVSLN
-1297 PGPSLPKPLAC
+1297 PGPSLPEPLPC
-1308 PQKEPHLEGSNH
+1308 PQEEPHLEGSN
-1320 CSLSE
+1320 SFSVSE
-1325 SKGKSPS
+1325 SKGKRPS
-1332 ICLPA
+1332 ICRPA

-1343 FAPESHP
+1343 FTPESYP
-1350 KVSAGLRMATSL
+1350 KGSDSFRTAPSL
-1362 GFVGANETVAPR
+1362 GFAGVNETVAPR
-1374 IGMEQCSCQF
+1374 MGMEQCSCQF
-1384 SYATCFRGL
+1384 SYATCFPGL

-1404 EAHPTAPLT
+1404 EACPAAPLT
-1413 SPPSAGSRLAL
+1413 SPPSAGNRLAL
-1424 PWRPART
+1424 PWRPARA
-1431 HSCSAEPLPRKSHIW
+1431 HSCSAELPSRNSHIW

-1461 ASTPEGFIQLR
+1461 ASIPDGFIQLM

-1519 QHVIRMD
+1519 QHVIRVD
-1526 QSPEEMQGAVRD
+1526 QTPEEMQSAVWD

-1546 AGLCFQFTDCSRC
+1546 AGLCFQLTDCSRC
-1559 SSRHREAAGN
+1559 STRHREAAGN

-1575 AYHQFVE
+1575 TYHQFVE

-1601 RRCTA
+1601 RQCTA
-1606 LTAAVFCLTQKFRA
+1606 LTASVFCLTQKFRA

>member
-1 MEEVETS
+1 MEELEGGLS
-8 LFQTRKAHRI
+8 QTRKAHRI

-38 AAADGPAGIPIQ
+38 AAADGPPGNPAQ
-50 TITPV
+50 ALTPV
-55 KHTVKID
+55 QHTVTLD
-62 KDALLQD
+62 KDVLLQN
-69 YGFHISESLPLTVV
+69 YGFHISETLPLTVV

-88 GSAHGKLFP
+88 SSAHGKLFP
-97 GDQILQMNDEP
+97 GDQILQMNKEL
-108 AESLSC
+108 AEDLSC
-114 ERAVNILREAE
+114 ERAVDILRETE
-125 DPLSITVVRCTS
+125 DALSITVVRCTS
-137 GNYRRPYQTLC
+137 
-148 KNEGILPYPQDP
+148 
-160 ALPIWN
+160 
-166 PIFKR
+166 
-171 KMNLVDSDLF
+171 
-181 LGVPKSSFL
+181 GVPKSSFL

-222 LCMPNVLKLYLEN
+222 LCMPNVLKVYLEN

-260 SIRSMEYFA
+260 SIRSIEYFA
-269 LALEEQY
+269 LVLEEQY
-276 NISRLHLLHE
+276 SISRLHLLHE

-298 SHDYRC
+298 SQDSRC

-340 RFAVEMKCSSA
+340 RFAVEMKCNSA

-469 ISQIIS
+469 ISQIIN

-501 VSMVKVYLQDVKV
+501 VSVVKIYLQDVKV
-514 LTLLLESNSAK
+514 LTLLLESSSAK
-525 DLACLIAGYY
+525 DLTCLIAGYY
-535 RLFVDPDTS
+535 RLFVDPANPV
-544 IFLWPGN
+544 FLWSGN
-551 KQQVHRVSAEEGYES
+551 RQQTHRVSAEEGYES

-587 GHVLKLGPCRPLVKE
+587 RCLVKLSLCRPFVRE
-602 EQPPGDSP
+602 EQRPGDSP
-610 MPEMARRGPSTSGAS
+610 TPEVTRRGPSTCGAS

-652 ESMDALEEDDLDT
+652 ESMDALEEDDLDA
-665 CSSSRSGFFHSN
+665 CSSSGTSFFHFGP
-677 SPGFPETL
+677 PGFSKDLDTN
-685 GSSSQEE
+685 SQEE
-692 RSRIETN
+692 NSRVETS

-708 QRANHPCQKTE
+708 QNATPRCQKLE
-719 FSESPTPETFS
+719 GPQSLASEACS
-730 WGPEPS
+730 WGPELS
-736 AVRLDPRLYEG
+736 MGRLDPRLYEG
-747 SRTDYYSLCSSVSL
+747 SRTDYYSLCSSVSPG
-761 ASHLSNSSESTASRQ
+761 SHLSDSGSESTTSRQ
-776 GRGLP
+776 GAAPPPWCPQDWMEAQSGSMLETLALP
-781 AWGQKGWTEA
+781 ALPTL
-791 QPSSALE
+791 AL
-798 ALAPHLPLAF
+798 

-833 RAVSAA
+833 RAADLSAMRLQSHSRTRGS
-839 EPSAT
+839 EES
-844 NSQNK
+844 
-849 VSTCTLEDGLNPGPD
+849 LHPGPE
-864 GREPSRRG
+864 GGEPSRQG

-879 TLRKRRSFLQTD
+879 SPRKRRSFLQTD
-891 YTCQVSFPLVPS
+891 HTSQVSFPMEPS
-903 ASLESVDDV
+903 ASQENMDDV
-912 CYYNREPYLALGAP
+912 CYYDREPYLSLTAP
-926 SPTVSSLQDMHSE
+926 SPTVSSLQDMKSE

-945 KALGLLGPL
+945 KALGLLASL
-954 RKPKSKNPASRVMEM
+954 RETKSKNPASRIMEM

-985 SISAIRLCIDPNH
+985 SISAIRLRIDPGNT
-998 KESSGDAPLTATV
+998 ENLEASPSAVTTDGSS
-1011 ASSPASTPHCSNP
+1011 ASIPHNPHPSNP
-1024 GSSGPDNSR
+1024 GSSSPRAAQVRPLQSVSPGQDAGGTTPKGLP
-1033 AEPSQTLSPF
+1033 AEPQ
-1043 QHSDGSAPKE
+1043 DSAFP
-1053 LTLELG
+1053 
-1059 DSTSSLSSTDPNPDR
+1059 LSSADPNPDT
-1074 GCQAISP
+1074 P
-1081 GPHNA
+1081 GPHHAPQGDA
-1086 SQADTL
+1086 SEL
-1092 ELGGVQFETRSGS
+1092 EEVRSEMGSGS
-1105 LFTNPMQETAPKCTE
+1105 VLINHIQEVTPQIAG
-1120 PLLSPPLRPR
+1120 PLCPGDGPTT
-1130 SGEYGIYSEEKMAS
+1130 SGEHGVTSEEMALDAAEVRQENA
-1144 FPSEEE
+1144 PS
-1150 QQGQLSL
+1150 
-1157 VHDGE
+1157 
-1162 VTNKNGTDLFHDESW
+1162 LFHKGFG
-1177 KDSGDSRGDLSNA
+1177 KDSGDFKGDGLDNVPPA
-1190 VLQTGV
+1190 LDDAH
-1196 IAPAGAI
+1196 APAGETESSFHSKPPATGLGRI
-1203 IASLSLKSPV
+1203 SPNSE
-1213 TGTEQIL
+1213 GENQ
-1220 PHSPTD
+1220 
-1226 PKGQSRETP
+1226 E
-1235 SQTCQAQEQKLL
+1235 AQEQELL
-1247 EELDLDPDFLFG
+1247 AELDLGPNFLLG
-1259 DQTIPSAFPLE
+1259 EQTIQSAVPPE
-1270 EVKAE
+1270 PVEAE
-1275 PLNHMIGKDTA
+1275 QLDHVMGEDSVPVDT
-1286 SRDTTQQICFN
+1286 SQQVCVRTV
-1297 PGPSLPKPLAC
+1297 PPLPKLSPC
-1308 PQKEPHLEGSNH
+1308 QEEPRSADSGHGSPA
-1320 CSLSE
+1320 E
-1325 SKGKSPS
+1325 SKGDSP
-1332 ICLPA
+1332 ITCLPP
-1337 EKSFLC
+1337 ERSFLC

-1350 KVSAGLRMATSL
+1350 EGSNSLSRVTSFSFAGM
-1362 GFVGANETVAPR
+1362 NEVAPAG
-1374 IGMEQCSCQF
+1374 IGIEHCRCQF
-1384 SYATCFRGL
+1384 PYATCFRGL
-1393 QPETEEEDRDL
+1393 QPETEEEDGDPQS
-1404 EAHPTAPLT
+1404 HPAAPLT
-1413 SPPSAGSRLAL
+1413 SPPSAGSQVTL
-1424 PWRPART
+1424 PWRAARAY
-1431 HSCSAEPLPRKSHIW
+1431 SCTTPLSRKSHIW
-1446 PEYCSRALRQLKAAP
+1446 PEYCSRALRQLKTAP
-1461 ASTPEGFIQLR
+1461 ANAPEGFVQLT

-1478 QDILEASWGNGNKH
+1478 QDILEASWGVGNKH
-1492 PPEKCTWH
+1492 PPDKCTWH

-1526 QSPEEMQGAVRD
+1526 QSPEEMQGAVRV

-1559 SSRHREAAGN
+1559 STRHREVAGN
-1569 LRDVVY
+1569 LRDVIY
-1575 AYHQFVE
+1575 TYHQFVE

-1601 RRCTA
+1601 RQCTA

-1620 SAAL
+1620 STAL

>member
-1 MEEVETS
+1 MEVLETS
-8 LFQTRKAHRI
+8 LFLTRKAHRI

-33 ARAKV
+33 ARAKD
-38 AAADGPAGIPIQ
+38 AAADGPPGIPTQ
-50 TITPV
+50 TIIPV

-62 KDALLQD
+62 KDDLLQD
-69 YGFHISESLPLTVV
+69 YGFHISETLPLTVV

-88 GSAHGKLFP
+88 GSAHGKLLP
-97 GDQILQMNDEP
+97 GDQILQMNNEP
-108 AESLSC
+108 AEDLSC
-114 ERAVNILREAE
+114 ERAVDILREAE
-125 DPLSITVVRCTS
+125 DSLSITVVRCTS
-137 GNYRRPYQTLC
+137 
-148 KNEGILPYPQDP
+148 
-160 ALPIWN
+160 
-166 PIFKR
+166 
-171 KMNLVDSDLF
+171 
-181 LGVPKSSFL
+181 GVPKSSFL

-222 LCMPNVLKLYLEN
+222 LCMPNVLKVYLEN
-235 GQTKAFKFEANT
+235 GQTKAFKFEAHT

-286 EELIQQVVEREE
+286 EELIQQVVQREE

-319 KEDPVAFEYL
+319 KEDPIAFEYL

-469 ISQIIS
+469 ISHIIN

-501 VSMVKVYLQDVKV
+501 VSMVKVHLQDIKV

-535 RLFVDPDTS
+535 RLYVDPVTS
-544 IFLWPGN
+544 VFLWPGN

-574 SSEVDCVLEPLSD
+574 SSEVDFVLEPLSD
-587 GHVLKLGPCRPLVKE
+587 RHLLKLGPCRPLVEE
-602 EQPPGDSP
+602 EQPPGDSST
-610 MPEMARRGPSTSGAS
+610 PEVAGKGPSICGAS
-625 SMTDSAESEASD
+625 SKTDSAESEASD

-652 ESMDALEEDDLDT
+652 ESMDALEEDDLDA
-665 CSSSRSGFFHSN
+665 CSSSRSGFFHLGSV
-677 SPGFPETL
+677 GFPENL
-685 GSSSQEE
+685 DSDSQEE
-692 RSRIETN
+692 RSRIETS

-708 QRANHPCQKTE
+708 QRANPECQKTE
-719 FSESPTPETFS
+719 FSESPAPETFS
-730 WGPEPS
+730 WGPELS
-736 AVRLDPRLYEG
+736 AVRLDPRMYEG
-747 SRTDYYSLCSSVSL
+747 SQIDYYNLCTNVSPT
-761 ASHLSNSSESTASRQ
+761 SHLSDSSDSTVSRQ
-776 GRGLP
+776 GRGLA
-781 AWGQKGWTEA
+781 AWAQQGGPEA
-791 QPSSALE
+791 QPSSMLQ
-798 ALAPHLPLAF
+798 ALAPCLPLAL

-825 PPDTLSGP
+825 PPDAFSGL
-833 RAVSAA
+833 RAASAA
-839 EPSAT
+839 DTSAT
-844 NSQNK
+844 SSQNK
-849 VSTCTLEDGLNPGPD
+849 ASTCSPEDSLNPGPG

-891 YTCQVSFPLVPS
+891 YTCQVSFPLMPS

-912 CYYNREPYLALGAP
+912 CYYDREPYLALSAP
-926 SPTVSSLQDMHSE
+926 SPTVSCLQDVQGE

-945 KALGLLGPL
+945 KALGLLAPL
-954 RKPKSKNPASRVMEM
+954 RETKSKNPATRAMEM

-978 VIDSRVS
+978 VIDSRVF
-985 SISAIRLCIDPNH
+985 SISAIRLRIDPSH
-998 KESSGDAPLTATV
+998 KENSGIAPLTASV
-1011 ASSPASTPHCSNP
+1011 ASSPANTPHSPNP
-1024 GSSGPDNSR
+1024 GSSGPDT
-1033 AEPSQTLSPF
+1033 AQLGLPQTLSPF
-1043 QHSDGSAPKE
+1043 QDSDGSAPRE
-1053 LTLELG
+1053 LAMELG
-1059 DSTSSLSSTDPNPDR
+1059 DSISSLSSADLNPDR
-1074 GCQAISP
+1074 ICLTISP
-1081 GPHNA
+1081 GPHNI
-1086 SQADTL
+1086 SQGDTL
-1092 ELGGVQFETRSGS
+1092 ELGGVQIERGLGS
-1105 LFTNPMQETAPKCTE
+1105 LFTNHMQETAPQDTGS
-1120 PLLSPPLRPR
+1120 LLSPQDRPR
-1130 SGEYGIYSEEKMAS
+1130 SGECGINSEEKMAS
-1144 FPSEEE
+1144 FPTKEE

-1157 VHDGE
+1157 EHDRE
-1162 VTNKNGTDLFHDESW
+1162 VTNKNGTNLFRDESE
-1177 KDSGDSRGDLSNA
+1177 KDPSDPKGDVLNA
-1190 VLQTGV
+1190 VPQTIGV
-1196 IAPAGAI
+1196 SAPAGGMV
-1203 IASLSLKSPV
+1203 ASLSLETPV
-1213 TGTEQIL
+1213 TRTEQTP
-1220 PHSPTD
+1220 PHSPRD
-1226 PKGQSRETP
+1226 PQGQSRETP
-1235 SQTCQAQEQKLL
+1235 GQACQAQEQKLL
-1247 EELDLDPDFLFG
+1247 AELDLDPGFLLR
-1259 DQTIPSAFPLE
+1259 DQTISSAFPLE

-1275 PLNHMIGKDTA
+1275 APNHVIGEDTTP
-1286 SRDTTQQICFN
+1286 RDTPQQVCLN
-1297 PGPSLPKPLAC
+1297 PGPSLPEPLPC
-1308 PQKEPHLEGSNH
+1308 SQEEPHLEGSNH
-1320 CSLSE
+1320 CSLPE
-1325 SKGKSPS
+1325 SKDKSPS
-1332 ICLPA
+1332 MCLPN

-1343 FAPESHP
+1343 FAPESYP
-1350 KVSAGLRMATSL
+1350 KVSASLRTATSS
-1362 GFVGANETVAPR
+1362 GFAGVNETVAPR
-1374 IGMEQCSCQF
+1374 TGMEQCSCQF

-1393 QPETEEEDRDL
+1393 QPETEEEDRGL

-1413 SPPSAGSRLAL
+1413 SPPSAGGQLAL
-1424 PWRPART
+1424 PWRPARA
-1431 HSCSAEPLPRKSHIW
+1431 HSCSTEPLSRNSHIW
-1446 PEYCSRALRQLKAAP
+1446 PEYCARALRQLKAAP
-1461 ASTPEGFIQLR
+1461 ASTPEGFVQLT

-1478 QDILEASWGNGNKH
+1478 QDILEASWGNGNTH
-1492 PPEKCTWH
+1492 PSEKCTWH

-1505 SRLCMGSQKLLSSC
+1505 SRLCVGSQKLLLSC

-1546 AGLCFQFTDCSRC
+1546 ASLCFQFTACSRC
-1559 SSRHREAAGN
+1559 STRHREAAGN

-1575 AYHQFVE
+1575 TYHQFVE

-1601 RRCTA
+1601 RQCTA
-1606 LTAAVFCLTQKFRA
+1606 LTAAVFCLTQKFWV
-1620 SAAL
+1620 STAL

>member
-1 MEEVETS
+1 MEELETN

-38 AAADGPAGIPIQ
+38 AAADGPPGIPTQ
-50 TITPV
+50 TLTPV
-55 KHTVKID
+55 KYTVKID

-88 GSAHGKLFP
+88 GCAYGKLFP
-97 GDQILQMNDEP
+97 GDQILQVNNES
-108 AESLSC
+108 AEDLSY
-114 ERAVNILREAE
+114 ERAVDILREAE
-125 DPLSITVVRCTS
+125 DSLSITVVRCTS
-137 GNYRRPYQTLC
+137 G
-148 KNEGILPYPQDP
+148 
-160 ALPIWN
+160 A
-166 PIFKR
+166 
-171 KMNLVDSDLF
+171 
-181 LGVPKSSFL
+181 PKSSFL

-207 AEEVLVSG
+207 AEEVLVSA
-215 HSQGNSL
+215 HNQGNSL

-235 GQTKAFKFEANT
+235 GQTKAFKFEADT

-260 SIRSMEYFA
+260 SIRSIEYFA
-269 LALEEQY
+269 LVLEEQY
-276 NISRLHLLHE
+276 SISRLHLLHE

-397 KDIKKAISFHMKR
+397 KDIKKAINFHMKR

-469 ISQIIS
+469 ISQIIN

-501 VSMVKVYLQDVKV
+501 VSMVKVYLQDIKV

-535 RLFVDPDTS
+535 RLFVDPVTS

-574 SSEVDCVLEPLSD
+574 SSEMDCVLEPLTD
-587 GHVLKLGPCRPLVKE
+587 RRLPKLCPCRPLLKE
-602 EQPPGDSP
+602 EQPPRDSP
-610 MPEMARRGPSTSGAS
+610 TPEVARRGPSTCGTS

-652 ESMDALEEDDLDT
+652 ESMDALEEDDLDA
-665 CSSSRSGFFHSN
+665 CSSSTSGFFHFG
-677 SPGFPETL
+677 SPGFPEGL
-685 GSSSQEE
+685 DSDSQEK
-692 RSRIETN
+692 RSRIETS

-708 QRANHPCQKTE
+708 QKASPQCQKME
-719 FSESPTPETFS
+719 LSESPAPGTFS

-736 AVRLDPRLYEG
+736 AARLDPRLYEG
-747 SRTDYYSLCSSVSL
+747 SRTDYYSLCSSVSP
-761 ASHLSNSSESTASRQ
+761 ASHLSDSSESMASRQ
-776 GRGLP
+776 GGGP
-781 AWGQKGWTEA
+781 PGGGQQGWIEA
-791 QPSSALE
+791 QPSSTPE
-798 ALAPHLPLAF
+798 ALAPAC

-825 PPDTLSGP
+825 PPDILSEP
-833 RAVSAA
+833 RAISAA

-844 NSQNK
+844 SLQSEA
-849 VSTCTLEDGLNPGPD
+849 STCSPEDSLNSGPD
-864 GREPSRRG
+864 GRETGRRG

-903 ASLESVDDV
+903 ASLESMDDV
-912 CYYNREPYLALGAP
+912 CYYDREPYLALGAP
-926 SPTVSSLQDMHSE
+926 SPTVSSLQDMQGE

-945 KALGLLGPL
+945 KALGLLAPL
-954 RKPKSKNPASRVMEM
+954 REAKSKNPASRVMEM

-985 SISAIRLCIDPNH
+985 SISAIRLRMDPNH
-998 KESSGDAPLTATV
+998 KENSGGAPETATV
-1011 ASSPASTPHCSNP
+1011 ASCSASAPDCSNP
-1024 GSSGPDNSR
+1024 SSSGSDT
-1033 AEPSQTLSPF
+1033 AQIGPSQTIPPF
-1043 QHSDGSAPKE
+1043 QDSDGSAPEE
-1053 LTLELG
+1053 LSIELG
-1059 DSTSSLSSTDPNPDR
+1059 DSTSSLSSADPNPDR
-1074 GCQAISP
+1074 VYLTISL
-1081 GPHNA
+1081 GPHV
-1086 SQADTL
+1086 SQGDTL
-1092 ELGGVQFETRSGS
+1092 EQGGVQLETGLGS
-1105 LFTNPMQETAPKCTE
+1105 LFTNHMQETAPQYTE
-1120 PLLSPPLRPR
+1120 PLLSPGDRPR
-1130 SGEYGIYSEEKMAS
+1130 SGECEINSGEKMAS
-1144 FPSEEE
+1144 FPPKEEP
-1150 QQGQLSL
+1150 QGQLSL
-1157 VHDGE
+1157 EHDRE
-1162 VTNKNGTDLFHDESW
+1162 VTNKTGTNVFPDESG
-1177 KDSGDSRGDLSNA
+1177 KDSGNPKGHVSDA
-1190 VLQTGV
+1190 IPQTIGV
-1196 IAPAGAI
+1196 IAPDGGI
-1203 IASLSLKSPV
+1203 IASLSLETPV
-1213 TGTEQIL
+1213 TGTEL
-1220 PHSPTD
+1220 TPPHSRTD
-1226 PKGQSRETP
+1226 PKGQSRETAG
-1235 SQTCQAQEQKLL
+1235 QACQAQGQKLL
-1247 EELDLDPDFLFG
+1247 AELDLDPDFLLEN
-1259 DQTIPSAFPLE
+1259 QTIPSAFPLE
-1270 EVKAE
+1270 GVKAE
-1275 PLNHMIGKDTA
+1275 PLNHVIGEDTV
-1286 SRDTTQQICFN
+1286 SRDTPQQVCFN
-1297 PGPSLPKPLAC
+1297 PGLPVLKPLPC
-1308 PQKEPHLEGSNH
+1308 PQEDPHLEVSNH
-1320 CSLSE
+1320 RSLSE
-1325 SKGKSPS
+1325 SKDKSPS
-1332 ICLPA
+1332 ICLSA

-1350 KVSAGLRMATSL
+1350 NVSASLRMATSL
-1362 GFVGANETVAPR
+1362 GFAGVNETVAPR

-1384 SYATCFRGL
+1384 SYATCFRSL
-1393 QPETEEEDRDL
+1393 QPETEEEDRDS

-1413 SPPSAGSRLAL
+1413 SPPSAGSQLAL
-1424 PWRPART
+1424 PWRPARA
-1431 HSCSAEPLPRKSHIW
+1431 HSCSAEPLSRNSHIW

-1461 ASTPEGFIQLR
+1461 ASTPEGFIRLT

-1505 SRLCMGSQKLLSSC
+1505 SHLCMGSQKLLLSC

-1526 QSPEEMQGAVRD
+1526 QSPEEMQGAVHD

-1559 SSRHREAAGN
+1559 SARHREAAGN

-1575 AYHQFVE
+1575 TYHRFVE

-1601 RRCTA
+1601 RQCTA
-1606 LTAAVFCLTQKFRA
+1606 LTAAVFGLTQKFRA
-1620 SAAL
+1620 STAL

>member
-38 AAADGPAGIPIQ
+38 AAADGTPGIPIQ
-50 TITPV
+50 TLTPV

-97 GDQILQMNDEP
+97 GDQILQMNNEP

-125 DPLSITVVRCTS
+125 DSLSITVVRCTS
-137 GNYRRPYQTLC
+137 
-148 KNEGILPYPQDP
+148 
-160 ALPIWN
+160 
-166 PIFKR
+166 
-171 KMNLVDSDLF
+171 
-181 LGVPKSSFL
+181 GVPKSSFL

-535 RLFVDPDTS
+535 RLFVDPDTP

-574 SSEVDCVLEPLSD
+574 SSEVDCAPEPLCD
-587 GHVLKLGPCRPLVKE
+587 GHLPKLDPGRPRVKE
-602 EQPPGDSP
+602 ELPPGDSP
-610 MPEMARRGPSTSGAS
+610 TPEVARRGPSISGA

-652 ESMDALEEDDLDT
+652 ESMEALEEDDLDA
-665 CSSSRSGFFHSN
+665 CSSSRSGFFRS
-677 SPGFPETL
+677 SAPGFPETP
-685 GSSSQEE
+685 GSNSQDE
-692 RSRIETN
+692 RSRIETR

-708 QRANHPCQKTE
+708 QRASPLCPKTE
-719 FSESPTPETFS
+719 FPESPAPDTLS
-730 WGPEPS
+730 WGPELS
-736 AVRLDPRLYEG
+736 AARLDPRLYEG
-747 SRTDYYSLCSSVSL
+747 SRPDYYSLCSSVSL
-761 ASHLSNSSESTASRQ
+761 ASHLSDSSESTASRQ
-776 GRGLP
+776 GGGLP
-781 AWGQKGWTEA
+781 AWAQQGWTEA
-791 QPSSALE
+791 QPCSALE
-798 ALAPHLPLAF
+798 ALAPHLPLAL

-825 PPDTLSGP
+825 PPDALAGP
-833 RAVSAA
+833 RAVPAA

-844 NSQNK
+844 SLKNK
-849 VSTCTLEDGLNPGPD
+849 VSTYAPEDSLNPGPD
-864 GREPSRRG
+864 GREPCRRG
-872 GVKKYAK
+872 GAKKYAK

-912 CYYNREPYLALGAP
+912 CYYNREPYLALSAP
-926 SPTVSSLQDMHSE
+926 SPTVSSLQDMQGE

-954 RKPKSKNPASRVMEM
+954 RKTKSKNPASRVMEM

-985 SISAIRLCIDPNH
+985 SISAIRLRIDPNH
-998 KESSGDAPLTATV
+998 KESSGDAPTTATV
-1011 ASSPASTPHCSNP
+1011 ANSPANTLPCSNP
-1024 GSSGPDNSR
+1024 GSSGADNAQ
-1033 AEPSQTLSPF
+1033 AEPSQTLCPL
-1043 QHSDGSAPKE
+1043 QQSDGNAPKE

-1059 DSTSSLSSTDPNPDR
+1059 NGTSSLSSADPDTDR
-1074 GCQAISP
+1074 GCLPISS
-1081 GPHNA
+1081 GPRDA

-1092 ELGGVQFETRSGS
+1092 ELGGVRLETGLGS
-1105 LFTNPMQETAPKCTE
+1105 LFTNPTQETAPKCTE
-1120 PLLSPPLRPR
+1120 PPLSPPVTPGSEGTIN
-1130 SGEYGIYSEEKMAS
+1130 SGEKTAS
-1144 FPSEEE
+1144 FPMEEE
-1150 QQGQLSL
+1150 QPEQLPL
-1157 VHDGE
+1157 GHDGE
-1162 VTNKNGTDLFHDESW
+1162 VTNKNGTSLFHDGSGQ
-1177 KDSGDSRGDLSNA
+1177 DSGDAKGDLSNA
-1190 VLQTGV
+1190 VPQTTGV
-1196 IAPAGAI
+1196 SAPASRI
-1203 IASLSLKSPV
+1203 VASLSWKSLI
-1213 TGTEQIL
+1213 TETEQIL

-1226 PKGQSRETP
+1226 PKGQSRETL
-1235 SQTCQAQEQKLL
+1235 SQACQAQDQKLL
-1247 EELDLDPDFLFG
+1247 EELDLDPDFLLG
-1259 DQTIPSAFPLE
+1259 DQTIPSVFPLE
-1270 EVKAE
+1270 GVKTK
-1275 PLNHMIGKDTA
+1275 PLNHVIGE
-1286 SRDTTQQICFN
+1286 DTTPRDPAQQISFN
-1297 PGPSLPKPLAC
+1297 PGPSLPKALTC

-1325 SKGKSPS
+1325 NKSKIPS
-1332 ICLPA
+1332 VSLPT

-1350 KVSAGLRMATSL
+1350 KVPARLRMATSL

-1393 QPETEEEDRDL
+1393 QPDAEEEDRDL
-1404 EAHPTAPLT
+1404 EVHPTAPLT
-1413 SPPSAGSRLAL
+1413 SPPSAGSQLAL
-1424 PWRPART
+1424 PWRPARA
-1431 HSCSAEPLPRKSHIW
+1431 HSCSAEPLSRRSHIW
-1446 PEYCSRALRQLKAAP
+1446 PEYCSRALRQLKAVP
-1461 ASTPEGFIQLR
+1461 ASSPEGFMQLT

-1478 QDILEASWGNGNKH
+1478 QDILEASWGNGNRH
-1492 PPEKCTWH
+1492 PPEKCSWH
-1500 FSESR
+1500 FLESR

-1546 AGLCFQFTDCSRC
+1546 ASLCFQFTDCSRC

-1575 AYHQFVE
+1575 TYHQFVE

-1601 RRCTA
+1601 RQCTA

>member
-1 MEEVETS
+1 MEELE
-8 LFQTRKAHRI
+8 TRKAHRI

-38 AAADGPAGIPIQ
+38 TAVDGSPGIPTQALI
-50 TITPV
+50 PV
-55 KHTVKID
+55 KHTVKVD

-83 AVTAG
+83 AVTPG
-88 GSAHGKLFP
+88 GCAHGKLFP
-97 GDQILQMNDEP
+97 GDQILQVNNEP
-108 AESLSC
+108 AEDLSY
-114 ERAVNILREAE
+114 ERAVDLLREAG
-125 DPLSITVVRCTS
+125 DSLSITVVRCTS
-137 GNYRRPYQTLC
+137 
-148 KNEGILPYPQDP
+148 
-160 ALPIWN
+160 
-166 PIFKR
+166 
-171 KMNLVDSDLF
+171 
-181 LGVPKSSFL
+181 GVPKSSFL

-207 AEEVLVSG
+207 AEEVLVSA

-235 GQTKAFKFEANT
+235 GQTKAFKFEADT

-260 SIRSMEYFA
+260 SIRCTEYFA
-269 LALEEQY
+269 LVLEEQY
-276 NISRLHLLHE
+276 NVSRLHLLHE
-286 EELIQQVVEREE
+286 EELIQQVVEKEE
-298 SHDYRC
+298 LQDYRC

-457 SYIALLVGAKYG
+457 SYVALLVGAKYG
-469 ISQIIS
+469 ISQIIN

-501 VSMVKVYLQDVKV
+501 VSVVKVYLQDIKV

-525 DLACLIAGYY
+525 DLACLVAGYY
-535 RLFVDPDTS
+535 RLFVDPVTS
-544 IFLWPGN
+544 IFLWPGS

-587 GHVLKLGPCRPLVKE
+587 QHLPRPGACRSPAKE

-610 MPEMARRGPSTSGAS
+610 APEVAGSGPSACGAS
-625 SMTDSAESEASD
+625 SVTDSAESEASD

-652 ESMDALEEDDLDT
+652 ESMDALEEDDLDA
-665 CSSSRSGFFHSN
+665 CSSSRSGFFHFG
-677 SPGFPETL
+677 SPGFPER
-685 GSSSQEE
+685 GESDSQEE
-692 RSRIETN
+692 RSRVETS

-708 QRANHPCQKTE
+708 RRASPQPQRTE
-719 FSESPTPETFS
+719 LSESPAPGTCGWAPD
-730 WGPEPS
+730 PR
-736 AVRLDPRLYEG
+736 AARLDPGLYEG
-747 SRTDYYSLCSSVSL
+747 SQTDYYSLCSSVSP
-761 ASHLSNSSESTASRQ
+761 ARHLSDSSDSTASRQ
-776 GRGLP
+776 GGGPP
-781 AWGQKGWTEA
+781 AWGRQGWSEA
-791 QPSSALE
+791 QPSSTLE
-798 ALAPHLPLAF
+798 ALGPAY
-808 EDGSS
+808 EEGSS

-833 RAVSAA
+833 GAISAA

-844 NSQNK
+844 RTQSEA
-849 VSTCTLEDGLNPGPD
+849 SSCSPADGLRTGPD
-864 GREPSRRG
+864 GREARRRG

-903 ASLESVDDV
+903 ASLENMDDV
-912 CYYNREPYLALGAP
+912 CYYDREPYLALGAP
-926 SPTVSSLQDMHSE
+926 SPTVSSLQDVLGE

-945 KALGLLGPL
+945 KALGLLAPL
-954 RKPKSKNPASRVMEM
+954 REAKSKNPAARVMEM

-985 SISAIRLCIDPNH
+985 SISAIRLRIDPGP
-998 KESSGDAPLTATV
+998 KESSGGAPVPATV
-1011 ASSPASTPHCSNP
+1011 ASCPASTPNCPNP
-1024 GSSGPDNSR
+1024 DSPGPDTAQTES
-1033 AEPSQTLSPF
+1033 SQTLSAF
-1043 QHSDGSAPKE
+1043 LDSDGGAPEGLSME
-1053 LTLELG
+1053 LEG
-1059 DSTSSLSSTDPNPDR
+1059 STSPVSSAEPNT
-1074 GCQAISP
+1074 GSVCLAISQGPPTVSP
-1081 GPHNA
+1081 G
-1086 SQADTL
+1086 DTL
-1092 ELGGVQFETRSGS
+1092 ELGGVLLEAGLGS
-1105 LFTNPMQETAPKCTE
+1105 LFTNPTQETAPQNTGPSL
-1120 PLLSPPLRPR
+1120 PLEDRPG
-1130 SGEYGIYSEEKMAS
+1130 SGECGINSGEKAAP
-1144 FPSEEE
+1144 FPIKEE
-1150 QQGQLSL
+1150 QQGQRSL
-1157 VHDGE
+1157 DRDGG
-1162 VTNKNGTDLFHDESW
+1162 VTNKNGTNLFHDEPG
-1177 KDSGDSRGDLSNA
+1177 KDPGDPEGDVSSA
-1190 VLQTGV
+1190 VPQTTDVGAPGGGV
-1196 IAPAGAI
+1196 A
-1203 IASLSLKSPV
+1203 ASPSLETPV
-1213 TGTEQIL
+1213 TETD
-1220 PHSPTD
+1220 PTPAHSPTQLQ
-1226 PKGQSRETP
+1226 GQRRETP
-1235 SQTCQAQEQKLL
+1235 SHARQAPEQKLL
-1247 EELDLDPDFLFG
+1247 AELDLDPEFLPEN
-1259 DQTIPSAFPLE
+1259 QTIPSASPLE
-1270 EVKAE
+1270 EGKAE
-1275 PLNHMIGKDTA
+1275 PLNHVTGEDTGP
-1286 SRDTTQQICFN
+1286 RDTPQQVCFT
-1297 PGPSLPKPLAC
+1297 PRPSPLHPLPC
-1308 PQKEPHLEGSNH
+1308 PHSEGSTQ

-1325 SKGKSPS
+1325 SRDKTPS
-1332 ICLPA
+1332 VCLPA

-1343 FAPESHP
+1343 FSPESHP
-1350 KVSAGLRMATSL
+1350 KVSASLRVATSL
-1362 GFVGANETVAPR
+1362 GFAGVNETVAPG
-1374 IGMEQCSCQF
+1374 IGMEQCSCQL

-1393 QPETEEEDRDL
+1393 QPESEEEDRDS
-1404 EAHPTAPLT
+1404 EAPPSAPLT
-1413 SPPSAGSRLAL
+1413 SPPSAGSGLAL
-1424 PWRPART
+1424 PWRPARA
-1431 HSCSAEPLPRKSHIW
+1431 HSCSAEPLLRNSHIW
-1446 PEYCSRALRQLKAAP
+1446 PEYCSRALTRLKAVP
-1461 ASTPEGFIQLR
+1461 ASTPEGFIRLS

-1478 QDILEASWGNGNKH
+1478 QDILEASWGNGDKH

-1505 SRLCMGSQKLLSSC
+1505 SHLCMGSQKLLSSC

-1546 AGLCFQFTDCSRC
+1546 AGLCFQFTDCRRC
-1559 SSRHREAAGN
+1559 SARHREAAGN

-1575 AYHQFVE
+1575 TYHQFVE

-1601 RRCTA
+1601 RQCTA

-1620 SAAL
+1620 STAL

>member
-1 MEEVETS
+1 MYPSKWKNQITEDYAFEKHK
-8 LFQTRKAHRI
+8 L
-18 EQMVARWLRRSRDSS
+18 DSILTMW
-33 ARAKV
+33 AKV
-38 AAADGPAGIPIQ
+38 AVADGPPGISIQ
-50 TITPV
+50 TLTPM

-62 KDALLQD
+62 KDVLLQD

-97 GDQILQMNDEP
+97 GDQILQMNNEP

-114 ERAVNILREAE
+114 ERAADILREAE
-125 DPLSITVVRCTS
+125 DSLSITVVRCTS
-137 GNYRRPYQTLC
+137 GDYRRPYQTFC
-148 KNEGILPYPQDP
+148 KNEGILLYPQDP
-160 ALPIWN
+160 ALSIWN

-171 KMNLVDSDLF
+171 KMNLVGSDLF

-535 RLFVDPDTS
+535 RLFVDPVTS

-587 GHVLKLGPCRPLVKE
+587 RHLLKLGPCRPLIKE

-610 MPEMARRGPSTSGAS
+610 TPEVARRGPSTSGAS

-665 CSSSRSGFFHSN
+665 CSSSRSGFFHSS
-677 SPGFPETL
+677 SPGFPESL
-685 GSSSQEE
+685 DSNSQEE
-692 RSRIETN
+692 RSSIETS

-708 QRANHPCQKTE
+708 HRANPPCQKTE

-730 WGPEPS
+730 WGPELS
-736 AVRLDPRLYEG
+736 AVRLDPRLYEN

-761 ASHLSNSSESTASRQ
+761 ASHQSDSSESTASRQ
-776 GRGLP
+776 GGGLA
-781 AWGQKGWTEA
+781 AWGQQGWMEA
-791 QPSSALE
+791 QPSSTLE
-798 ALAPHLPLAF
+798 ALGPHLPLAF

-825 PPDTLSGP
+825 PPDALSGA

-844 NSQNK
+844 SLQHK
-849 VSTCTLEDGLNPGPD
+849 ASTCICEDSLNPGPD

-912 CYYNREPYLALGAP
+912 CYYDREPYLALGAP
-926 SPTVSSLQDMHSE
+926 SPTVSSLQDMQGE

-954 RKPKSKNPASRVMEM
+954 RQTKSKNPASRVMEM

-985 SISAIRLCIDPNH
+985 SISAIRLRIDPNH
-998 KESSGDAPLTATV
+998 KDSSGVAPLTATV
-1011 ASSPASTPHCSNP
+1011 ASSPASTPHCSSP
-1024 GSSGPDNSR
+1024 GSSGLDTAQ
-1033 AEPSQTLSPF
+1033 AEPSHALSPL
-1043 QHSDGSAPKE
+1043 QHSDASVPKE

-1059 DSTSSLSSTDPNPDR
+1059 DSNSSLSSADPDPNR
-1074 GCQAISP
+1074 VCLTVSP
-1081 GPHNA
+1081 GPHKV

-1092 ELGGVQFETRSGS
+1092 ELGGVQLETGLGS
-1105 LFTNPMQETAPKCTE
+1105 LFTNPMQETAPKYTE
-1120 PLLSPPLRPR
+1120 PLLSPPLVRPG
-1130 SGEYGIYSEEKMAS
+1130 SGERGINSGEKMAS
-1144 FPSEEE
+1144 FPTEEE

-1157 VHDGE
+1157 GHDGE
-1162 VTNKNGTDLFHDESW
+1162 VTNKNGTNLFHDESG
-1177 KDSGDSRGDLSNA
+1177 KDSSDSKSDLSTAVPQTIGVNA
-1190 VLQTGV
+1190 PTG
-1196 IAPAGAI
+1196 GMRT
-1203 IASLSLKSPV
+1203 SLSLKTPV

-1220 PHSPTD
+1220 PHSPMG
-1226 PKGQSRETP
+1226 PQGQSRETP
-1235 SQTCQAQEQKLL
+1235 GQACQAQEQKLL
-1247 EELDLDPDFLFG
+1247 EELDLDPDFLLG

-1270 EVKAE
+1270 GVKAE
-1275 PLNHMIGKDTA
+1275 PLNHMIGEEIA
-1286 SRDTTQQICFN
+1286 SRDTPQQICFN
-1297 PGPSLPKPLAC
+1297 PAPSLPKPL
-1308 PQKEPHLEGSNH
+1308 PGPPKEPHLEGSNH

-1325 SKGKSPS
+1325 NKDKSPS
-1332 ICLPA
+1332 VCLPA

-1350 KVSAGLRMATSL
+1350 KVSASLRMATSL
-1362 GFVGANETVAPR
+1362 GFVGVNETMAPR

-1393 QPETEEEDRDL
+1393 QPEAEEEDRAL

-1424 PWRPART
+1424 PWKPARAR
-1431 HSCSAEPLPRKSHIW
+1431 SCSAEPLSRNSHIW
-1446 PEYCSRALRQLKAAP
+1446 PEYCSRALRQLRAAP
-1461 ASTPEGFIQLR
+1461 ASTPEGFSQLT

-1505 SRLCMGSQKLLSSC
+1505 SRLCMGSQKLLASC

-1559 SSRHREAAGN
+1559 STRHREAAGN
-1569 LRDVVY
+1569 LRDVVC

-1582 AAKLTCER
+1582 AARLTCER

-1601 RRCTA
+1601 RQCTA

-1620 SAAL
+1620 STAL

>member
-1 MEEVETS
+1 MEELETS

-33 ARAKV
+33 AGTKV
-38 AAADGPAGIPIQ
+38 AAADRPPRIPAQ
-50 TITPV
+50 TLTPV
-55 KHTVKID
+55 RHTVKID

-88 GSAHGKLFP
+88 GSAYGKLFP
-97 GDQILQMNDEP
+97 GDQILQMNNEP
-108 AESLSC
+108 VEDLSC
-114 ERAVNILREAE
+114 ERAVHILREAE
-125 DPLSITVVRCTS
+125 DSLSITVVRCTS
-137 GNYRRPYQTLC
+137 
-148 KNEGILPYPQDP
+148 
-160 ALPIWN
+160 
-166 PIFKR
+166 
-171 KMNLVDSDLF
+171 
-181 LGVPKSSFL
+181 GVPKSSFL

-235 GQTKAFKFEANT
+235 GQTKAFKFDANT

-260 SIRSMEYFA
+260 SIRSIEYFA
-269 LALEEQY
+269 LVLEEQY
-276 NISRLHLLHE
+276 SVSQLHLLHE

-351 LRLAALHIQERIY
+351 LRLAALHIQERTY

-469 ISQIIS
+469 ISQIIN
-475 SKLNIMSTLAEFANI
+475 SKLNIISTLAEFANI
-490 SRVELTEESEK
+490 SRVDLTEESEK

-525 DLACLIAGYY
+525 DLACLIAGYH
-535 RLFVDPDTS
+535 RLFVDPVTS

-551 KQQVHRVSAEEGYES
+551 KQVHRVSAEEGYES

-574 SSEVDCVLEPLSD
+574 SSEVDCILEPLSD
-587 GHVLKLGPCRPLVKE
+587 RHLVKLGPCRPPVKE
-602 EQPPGDSP
+602 EQPPGNSP
-610 MPEMARRGPSTSGAS
+610 TPEVARRDPSMCGAS
-625 SMTDSAESEASD
+625 SITDSAESEASN
-637 SANTESRGCRTSGSS
+637 SANTESRGSRTSGSS
-652 ESMDALEEDDLDT
+652 ESMDALEEDDLDA
-665 CSSSRSGFFHSN
+665 CSSSRSTFFHFGL
-677 SPGFPETL
+677 PGLPESTD
-685 GSSSQEE
+685 STSQEE
-692 RSRIETN
+692 RSRIETS

-708 QRANHPCQKTE
+708 QRANLQCQKTE
-719 FSESPTPETFS
+719 FSESPTPDTFS
-730 WGPEPS
+730 WGPELS
-736 AVRLDPRLYEG
+736 TVRLDPRLYEG
-747 SRTDYYSLCSSVSL
+747 SRTDYYSLCSSLSL
-761 ASHLSNSSESTASRQ
+761 ASHLSDSSESTASRQ
-776 GRGLP
+776 WGAPP
-781 AWGQKGWTEA
+781 AWGQQGWTEA
-791 QPSSALE
+791 QPSSTLE
-798 ALAPHLPLAF
+798 ALALHPPLAF

-833 RAVSAA
+833 RAVSDA
-839 EPSAT
+839 ELGATSFPSKASACSSE
-844 NSQNK
+844 NS
-849 VSTCTLEDGLNPGPD
+849 LNAGPD
-864 GREPSRRG
+864 GREPSRRR

-891 YTCQVSFPLVPS
+891 YTSQVSFPLEPS
-903 ASLESVDDV
+903 ASLENMDDV
-912 CYYNREPYLALGAP
+912 CYYDREPYMALSAP
-926 SPTVSSLQDMHSE
+926 SPTVSSLQDVQGE

-945 KALGLLGPL
+945 KALGLLAPL
-954 RKPKSKNPASRVMEM
+954 RETKSTNPASRVMEM

-985 SISAIRLCIDPNH
+985 SISAIRLRIDSSH
-998 KESSGDAPLTATV
+998 KENPGVSPLTTTV
-1011 ASSPASTPHCSNP
+1011 ASFSASTPHCSNP
-1024 GSSGPDNSR
+1024 ASFGPDTAK
-1033 AEPSQTLSPF
+1033 AEPSQILSSF
-1043 QHSDGSAPKE
+1043 QEPDGIAPKE
-1053 LTLELG
+1053 LATECG
-1059 DSTSSLSSTDPNPDR
+1059 DSSFPLSSGDPNPDKV
-1074 GCQAISP
+1074 CLAISP
-1081 GPHNA
+1081 GPHNI
-1086 SQADTL
+1086 SQGGTL
-1092 ELGGVQFETRSGS
+1092 ELGGVQLEMGLGS
-1105 LFTNPMQETAPKCTE
+1105 FCINHMQETASKYTE
-1120 PLLSPPLRPR
+1120 PLLSPGDGPR
-1130 SGEYGIYSEEKMAS
+1130 SDECGINSEEKMVS
-1144 FPSEEE
+1144 MPTKEK
-1150 QQGQLSL
+1150 QQGRLSL
-1157 VHDGE
+1157 ESDRE
-1162 VTNKNGTDLFHDESW
+1162 ITNKNGISLFQAESG
-1177 KDSGDSRGDLSNA
+1177 KDSGDLKGEVSNA
-1190 VLQTGV
+1190 VSQVLDVSTS
-1196 IAPAGAI
+1196 ASEI
-1203 IASLSLKSPV
+1203 ITSLSLDAPG
-1213 TGTEQIL
+1213 TGDEQTP
-1220 PHSPTD
+1220 PHTPRH
-1226 PKGQSRETP
+1226 PQGQSGG
-1235 SQTCQAQEQKLL
+1235 QGFQAQEQKLL
-1247 EELDLDPDFLFG
+1247 AELDLDPDFLLEEP
-1259 DQTIPSAFPLE
+1259 TISSAFPPE
-1270 EVKAE
+1270 GVKAE
-1275 PLNHMIGKDTA
+1275 PLNHVIGEDKA
-1286 SRDTTQQICFN
+1286 PRDTPQGV
-1297 PGPSLPKPLAC
+1297 PGPSLPKALPC
-1308 PQKEPHLEGSNH
+1308 TQEEPHLEASNH
-1320 CSLSE
+1320 FSLPE
-1325 SKGKSPS
+1325 SKDDNSS
-1332 ICLPA
+1332 ICIPA

-1343 FAPESHP
+1343 FAPERHP
-1350 KVSAGLRMATSL
+1350 EVSASLRMATSL
-1362 GFVGANETVAPR
+1362 RFAGMNETVTPS

-1413 SPPSAGSRLAL
+1413 SPPSAGSQVVL
-1424 PWRPART
+1424 PWRSARA
-1431 HSCSAEPLPRKSHIW
+1431 HSCSTVPLPRKSHIW
-1446 PEYCSRALRQLKAAP
+1446 PEYCSRALRKLKAAP
-1461 ASTPEGFIQLR
+1461 ASPPEGFIQLM

-1478 QDILEASWGNGNKH
+1478 QDILEASWGVGNKH

-1519 QHVIRMD
+1519 QHVIKID
-1526 QSPEEMQGAVRD
+1526 QSPEERQGAVRD

-1559 SSRHREAAGN
+1559 SARHREAARN

-1575 AYHQFVE
+1575 TYHQFVE
-1582 AAKLTCER
+1582 AAKLTCEK

-1601 RRCTA
+1601 RQCTA

-1620 SAAL
+1620 STAL

>member
-1 MEEVETS
+1 MEELETS

-38 AAADGPAGIPIQ
+38 AAADGPPGIPTQ
-50 TITPV
+50 TLIPV
-55 KHTVKID
+55 KHTIKLD

-88 GSAHGKLFP
+88 GAAHGKLFP
-97 GDQILQMNDEP
+97 GDQILQMNNEP
-108 AESLSC
+108 AEDLSS

-125 DPLSITVVRCTS
+125 DSLSITVVRCTS
-137 GNYRRPYQTLC
+137 
-148 KNEGILPYPQDP
+148 
-160 ALPIWN
+160 
-166 PIFKR
+166 
-171 KMNLVDSDLF
+171 
-181 LGVPKSSFL
+181 GVPKSSFL

-207 AEEVLVSG
+207 AEEVLISG
-215 HSQGNSL
+215 QSQGNSL

-235 GQTKAFKFEANT
+235 GQTKAFKFEAHT

-260 SIRSMEYFA
+260 SIRSTEYFA

-443 GKIFNATLMLQDRE
+443 GKIFNATLML
-457 SYIALLVGAKYG
+457 
-469 ISQIIS
+469 
-475 SKLNIMSTLAEFANI
+475 
-490 SRVELTEESEK
+490 
-501 VSMVKVYLQDVKV
+501 
-514 LTLLLESNSAK
+514 
-525 DLACLIAGYY
+525 
-535 RLFVDPDTS
+535 
-544 IFLWPGN
+544 WPGH

-574 SSEVDCVLEPLSD
+574 SSEVDCELEPLSD
-587 GHVLKLGPCRPLVKE
+587 RRLLKVGPCRPLAE
-602 EQPPGDSP
+602 AEQPPQDNS
-610 MPEMARRGPSTSGAS
+610 MPEVARKGPGTCGAS
-625 SMTDSAESEASD
+625 STTDSAESEASD

-652 ESMDALEEDDLDT
+652 ESMDALEEDDLDA
-665 CSSSRSGFFHSN
+665 CSSSKSAFFPLG
-677 SPGFPETL
+677 SPGFPASL
-685 GSSSQEE
+685 DSDSQEE

-708 QRANHPCQKTE
+708 QRANPQSHKTE
-719 FSESPTPETFS
+719 LAESPAPETFS
-730 WGPEPS
+730 WGPELS
-736 AVRLDPRLYEG
+736 VVGLDPRLYEG
-747 SRTDYYSLCSSVSL
+747 SRIDYYSLCASVSP
-761 ASHLSNSSESTASRQ
+761 ASHQSDRLDSTAPRRGGGLPPWGQQ
-776 GRGLP
+776 GR
-781 AWGQKGWTEA
+781 TEA
-791 QPSSALE
+791 QPSSMLQ
-798 ALAPHLPLAF
+798 ALAPRLPLAL

-819 AADKLT
+819 AADNLT
-825 PPDTLSGP
+825 PPDTLSGL
-833 RAVSAA
+833 RAASAA
-839 EPSAT
+839 ETCAT
-844 NSQNK
+844 SSQNK
-849 VSTCTLEDGLNPGPD
+849 GSTCSPDDSLNPGPHA
-864 GREPSRRG
+864 REPRRG

-903 ASLESVDDV
+903 TSLESVDDL
-912 CYYNREPYLALGAP
+912 CYYDREPYLAHGAP
-926 SPTVSSLQDMHSE
+926 SPTVSSLQDVQGE

-945 KALGLLGPL
+945 KALGLLAPL
-954 RKPKSKNPASRVMEM
+954 RETKSKNPASRAMEM

-985 SISAIRLCIDPNH
+985 SISAIRLRIDPNH
-998 KESSGDAPLTATV
+998 KENSGMAPLTTAI
-1011 ASSPASTPHCSNP
+1011 ACSLANTPPHSNP
-1024 GSSGPDNSR
+1024 GSSGPDT
-1033 AEPSQTLSPF
+1033 AQVGPPPTFCPF
-1043 QHSDGSAPKE
+1043 QDLDGCAPRE
-1053 LTLELG
+1053 LTMELG
-1059 DSTSSLSSTDPNPDR
+1059 DSTSSFLSSADLNPDR
-1074 GCQAISP
+1074 VCLTMSPESVCQ
-1081 GPHNA
+1081 G
-1086 SQADTL
+1086 DTP
-1092 ELGGVQFETRSGS
+1092 EPGGVHLETGLGS
-1105 LFTNPMQETAPKCTE
+1105 LFTNHVQETAPQDTQ
-1120 PLLSPPLRPR
+1120 PLLPPRDGSGIGECGID
-1130 SGEYGIYSEEKMAS
+1130 SGEKEK
-1144 FPSEEE
+1144 
-1150 QQGQLSL
+1150 QQGPLSL
-1157 VHDGE
+1157 EDDRE
-1162 VTNKNGTDLFHDESW
+1162 VTNKNGTNSFHDESGE
-1177 KDSGDSRGDLSNA
+1177 DSGDPKGDMLNA
-1190 VLQTGV
+1190 VPQTIGV
-1196 IAPAGAI
+1196 SAPAGGL
-1203 IASLSLKSPV
+1203 IASLPLETSL
-1213 TGTEQIL
+1213 TGAEQTP
-1220 PHSPTD
+1220 PHSPSG
-1226 PKGQSRETP
+1226 PQGQSRETP
-1235 SQTCQAQEQKLL
+1235 GQACQAQEPQLL
-1247 EELDLDPDFLFG
+1247 AKLDLDPDFLLR
-1259 DQTIPSAFPLE
+1259 DQTVSSAFPPE
-1270 EVKAE
+1270 ELKAE
-1275 PLNHMIGKDTA
+1275 PLSQVIGEDTVP
-1286 SRDTTQQICFN
+1286 RDTPQHVCLN
-1297 PGPSLPKPLAC
+1297 PGPSLPEPLLS
-1308 PQKEPHLEGSNH
+1308 PQEEPHLEGSNH
-1320 CSLSE
+1320 CSLPE
-1325 SKGKSPS
+1325 CKDKSPS
-1332 ICLPA
+1332 VCLPA

-1350 KVSAGLRMATSL
+1350 KVSASLRMATSL
-1362 GFVGANETVAPR
+1362 GFAGMNETEAPR

-1384 SYATCFRGL
+1384 PYATCFRGL
-1393 QPETEEEDRDL
+1393 QPETEEEDRDMQ
-1404 EAHPTAPLT
+1404 ASPPAPLT
-1413 SPPSAGSRLAL
+1413 SPPSAGSWLAL
-1424 PWRPART
+1424 PWRPAQA
-1431 HSCSAEPLPRKSHIW
+1431 HSCSAEPLSRNSHIW

-1461 ASTPEGFIQLR
+1461 ASTPDGFIQLM

-1519 QHVIRMD
+1519 QHVIRVD

-1559 SSRHREAAGN
+1559 STRHQEAAGN

-1575 AYHQFVE
+1575 TYHQFVE
-1582 AAKLTCER
+1582 AAKLTCEK

-1601 RRCTA
+1601 RQCTA

-1620 SAAL
+1620 STAL

>member
-1 MEEVETS
+1 MEELETS

-18 EQMVARWLRRSRDSS
+18 EQMVARWLRRSRDNS

-38 AAADGPAGIPIQ
+38 AAADVPSENPAQ
-50 TITPV
+50 TPTPV
-55 KHTVKID
+55 RHTVRID
-62 KDALLQD
+62 KDALLRD

-88 GSAHGKLFP
+88 GTAHGKLFP
-97 GDQILQMNDEP
+97 GDQILQMNNEA
-108 AESLSC
+108 AEDLSC
-114 ERAVNILREAE
+114 ERAFDILREAE
-125 DPLSITVVRCTS
+125 DSLSITVVRCMS
-137 GNYRRPYQTLC
+137 
-148 KNEGILPYPQDP
+148 
-160 ALPIWN
+160 
-166 PIFKR
+166 
-171 KMNLVDSDLF
+171 
-181 LGVPKSSFL
+181 GVPKSSFL

-215 HSQGNSL
+215 QSQ
-222 LCMPNVLKLYLEN
+222 
-235 GQTKAFKFEANT
+235 
-247 TVKDIILTVKEKL
+247 DIILTVKEKL
-260 SIRSMEYFA
+260 SIRSIEYFA
-269 LALEEQY
+269 LALEEQFSV
-276 NISRLHLLHE
+276 SRLHLLHE

-298 SHDYRC
+298 SQDYRC

-340 RFAVEMKCSSA
+340 RFAVEMKCNSA

-469 ISQIIS
+469 ISQIVN

-514 LTLLLESNSAK
+514 LTLLLESHSAK

-535 RLFVDPDTS
+535 KLFVDPVAS

-574 SSEVDCVLEPLSD
+574 SSEVDCVLEAFSD
-587 GHVLKLGPCRPLVKE
+587 RRLVKLGLCRPIMKE
-602 EQPPGDSP
+602 EQPLGDSP
-610 MPEMARRGPSTSGAS
+610 MPEVDRRGPSTCGTS
-625 SMTDSAESEASD
+625 STTDSAESEASD

-652 ESMDALEEDDLDT
+652 ESMDALEEDDLDA
-665 CSSSRSGFFHSN
+665 CSSSRSGFFHFGAT
-677 SPGFPETL
+677 GFPESL
-685 GSSSQEE
+685 DSESQEE
-692 RSRIETN
+692 RSRIETS
-699 GFLCLLDLA
+699 GFLCLLDLS
-708 QRANHPCQKTE
+708 QRATPQCQKMDV
-719 FSESPTPETFS
+719 SGSLAPETFTWS
-730 WGPEPS
+730 SELR
-736 AVRLDPRLYEG
+736 AVRLDPRLYED
-747 SRTDYYSLCSSVSL
+747 SRTDYYSLCSSVSP
-761 ASHLSNSSESTASRQ
+761 ASHLSDSSESSASRQ
-776 GRGLP
+776 GGTLP
-781 AWGQKGWTEA
+781 NST
-791 QPSSALE
+791 LE
-798 ALAPHLPLAF
+798 APAPHLLLAF

-825 PPDTLSGP
+825 PPDTLSEP

-839 EPSAT
+839 KPSAT
-844 NSQNK
+844 NWQNK
-849 VSTCTLEDGLNPGPD
+849 ASSCGQEDSLHPGPD
-864 GREPSRRG
+864 GRQPSRKG
-872 GVKKYAK
+872 GMKKYAK

-891 YTCQVSFPLVPS
+891 YTSQVSFPLVPS
-903 ASLESVDDV
+903 ASLESMDDV
-912 CYYNREPYLALGAP
+912 CYYDREPYLALGTA
-926 SPTVSSLQDMHSE
+926 SPTVSSLQDMQGE

-945 KALGLLGPL
+945 KALGLRGPL
-954 RKPKSKNPASRVMEM
+954 RETKSTNPAARVMEM

-985 SISAIRLCIDPNH
+985 SISAIRLRIDPNH
-998 KESSGDAPLTATV
+998 KENSEIAPLTATV
-1011 ASSPASTPHCSNP
+1011 SSFPASTPSYSNP
-1024 GSSGPDNSR
+1024 GSCGPDTVQ
-1033 AEPSQTLSPF
+1033 AGLPQTLSPF
-1043 QHSDGSAPKE
+1043 QELNSRAPKE
-1053 LTLELG
+1053 LATELG
-1059 DSTSSLSSTDPNPDR
+1059 DSTSLSIADPTLGRASLAVST
-1074 GCQAISP
+1074 GL
-1081 GPHNA
+1081 HEV
-1086 SQADTL
+1086 SQGHTL
-1092 ELGGVQFETRSGS
+1092 ELGGVQLVTGSVS
-1105 LFTNPMQETAPKCTE
+1105 LFSNPMQEPDHKDKE
-1120 PLLSPPLRPR
+1120 SLLSPGDRPR
-1130 SGEYGIYSEEKMAS
+1130 NGEFRRNSREKVAS
-1144 FPSEEE
+1144 FPTKEE
-1150 QQGQLSL
+1150 QEGQLSL
-1157 VHDGE
+1157 E
-1162 VTNKNGTDLFHDESW
+1162 SEREATNKNGTRLFQEASG
-1177 KDSGDSRGDLSNA
+1177 KDSDDPKDDVLNA
-1190 VLQTGV
+1190 VPWALGV
-1196 IAPAGAI
+1196 GAPAGEV
-1203 IASLSLKSPV
+1203 IASLSSEAPV
-1213 TGTEQIL
+1213 AETGQPI
-1220 PHSPTD
+1220 PHTPRNSQ
-1226 PKGQSRETP
+1226 GQSRET
-1235 SQTCQAQEQKLL
+1235 SGQACQAQEQELL
-1247 EELDLDPDFLFG
+1247 AELDLDPDFLFG
-1259 DQTIPSAFPLE
+1259 NHTTPSFPPE
-1270 EVKAE
+1270 GVEAV
-1275 PLNHMIGKDTA
+1275 PLNNMMGEDTA
-1286 SRDTTQQICFN
+1286 PRDPPQQVCFN
-1297 PGPSLPKPLAC
+1297 PEPSLPNPLLC
-1308 PQKEPHLEGSNH
+1308 PQEELHLEGSNH

-1325 SKGKSPS
+1325 SKDKVPS
-1332 ICLPA
+1332 ICLPT

-1343 FAPESHP
+1343 FAPESHLD
-1350 KVSAGLRMATSL
+1350 VSSSPRMAMSL
-1362 GFVGANETVAPR
+1362 GFVGMNETVAPR
-1374 IGMEQCSCQF
+1374 IGMEQCSCQL

-1393 QPETEEEDRDL
+1393 QLETEEDDRDSN
-1404 EAHPTAPLT
+1404 AHHTAPLT

-1424 PWRPART
+1424 PWRPVRA
-1431 HSCSAEPLPRKSHIW
+1431 HICSTEPLSRKSHIW
-1446 PEYCSRALRQLKAAP
+1446 PEYCTRALRQLKAVP
-1461 ASTPEGFIQLR
+1461 ASALEGFLQLT

-1478 QDILEASWGNGNKH
+1478 QDILDVSWGDENRH
-1492 PPEKCTWH
+1492 SPEKCTWH

-1546 AGLCFQFTDCSRC
+1546 AGLCLHFTDCSRC
-1559 SSRHREAAGN
+1559 SARHREAARN

-1582 AAKLTCER
+1582 AAKLTCEK

-1601 RRCTA
+1601 RHCTA

-1620 SAAL
+1620 STAL

>member
-1 MEEVETS
+1 MEELDGS
-8 LFQTRKAHRI
+8 LSQTRKAHRI

-38 AAADGPAGIPIQ
+38 AAADGPPGNPAQ
-50 TITPV
+50 ALTPV
-55 KHTVKID
+55 RHTVTLD
-62 KDALLQD
+62 KDVLLQN
-69 YGFHISESLPLTVV
+69 YGFHISETLPLTVV

-97 GDQILQMNDEP
+97 GDQILQMNNEL
-108 AESLSC
+108 AEDLSC
-114 ERAVNILREAE
+114 ERAADILRETE
-125 DPLSITVVRCTS
+125 DALSITVVRCTS
-137 GNYRRPYQTLC
+137 
-148 KNEGILPYPQDP
+148 
-160 ALPIWN
+160 
-166 PIFKR
+166 
-171 KMNLVDSDLF
+171 
-181 LGVPKSSFL
+181 GVPKSSFL

-195 ARLKTNPVKVHF
+195 ARLKSNPVKVHF

-222 LCMPNVLKLYLEN
+222 LCMPNVLKVYLEN

-260 SIRSMEYFA
+260 SIRSIEYFA

-276 NISRLHLLHE
+276 SISRLHLLHE
-286 EELIQQVVEREE
+286 EELVQQVVEREE
-298 SHDYRC
+298 SQDSRC

-340 RFAVEMKCSSA
+340 RFAVEMKCNSA

-443 GKIFNATLMLQDRE
+443 GKVFNATLMLQDRE

-469 ISQIIS
+469 ISQIIN
-475 SKLNIMSTLAEFANI
+475 SKLNIISTLAEFANI

-514 LTLLLESNSAK
+514 LTLLLESSSAK

-535 RLFVDPDTS
+535 RLFVDPANS
-544 IFLWPGN
+544 VFLWSGN
-551 KQQVHRVSAEEGYES
+551 RRPTHRVSAEEGYES

-587 GHVLKLGPCRPLVKE
+587 RCLVKLSLCRPFARE

-610 MPEMARRGPSTSGAS
+610 TPEATRRGPSTCGAS

-652 ESMDALEEDDLDT
+652 ESMDALEEDDLDA
-665 CSSSRSGFFHSN
+665 CSSSGTSFFHFGP
-677 SPGFPETL
+677 PGFSKGLETN
-685 GSSSQEE
+685 SQEE
-692 RSRIETN
+692 NSRVETS
-699 GFLCLLDLA
+699 GFLCLLDLG
-708 QRANHPCQKTE
+708 QNANPQCQKIE
-719 FSESPTPETFS
+719 GPQGLASEACS
-730 WGPEPS
+730 WGPELS
-736 AVRLDPRLYEG
+736 MGRLDPRLYEG
-747 SRTDYYSLCSSVSL
+747 SRTDYYNLCSSISPG
-761 ASHLSNSSESTASRQ
+761 SHLSDSGSESTASRQ
-776 GRGLP
+776 GAAPPQWCQQGWMEAQSGSMLESLGLP
-781 AWGQKGWTEA
+781 AL
-791 QPSSALE
+791 P
-798 ALAPHLPLAF
+798 PLAF
-808 EDGSS
+808 EGGSS

-833 RAVSAA
+833 RAAD
-839 EPSAT
+839 PSAMRLQ
-844 NSQNK
+844 SQ
-849 VSTCTLEDGLNPGPD
+849 SRTRGSEESLHPGPE
-864 GREPSRRG
+864 GGEPSRQG

-879 TLRKRRSFLQTD
+879 SLRKRRSFLQTD
-891 YTCQVSFPLVPS
+891 HTSQVSFPLEAS
-903 ASLESVDDV
+903 ASQENTDDV
-912 CYYNREPYLALGAP
+912 CYYDREPYLNLTAP
-926 SPTVSSLQDMHSE
+926 SPTVSSLQDMQGE

-945 KALGLLGPL
+945 KALGLLASL
-954 RKPKSKNPASRVMEM
+954 RETKSTNPASRIMEM

-985 SISAIRLCIDPNH
+985 SISAIRLRIDPSNT
-998 KESSGDAPLTATV
+998 ENPVTTDGSS
-1011 ASSPASTPHCSNP
+1011 ASIPHSPHHSNP
-1024 GSSGPDNSR
+1024 GSSSPQAAQVR
-1033 AEPSQTLSPF
+1033 PF
-1043 QHSDGSAPKE
+1043 QIVSPDQDPGGTTPKE
-1053 LTLELG
+1053 LTAEPE
-1059 DSTSSLSSTDPNPDR
+1059 DSTFPLSSDHPNPDN
-1074 GCQAISP
+1074 P
-1081 GPHNA
+1081 GPHHV
-1086 SQADTL
+1086 SQGDTS
-1092 ELGGVQFETRSGS
+1092 ELGEVRSEIGSESFLINHVQEVIPQITGPLCPGDGPTSGECEVNS
-1105 LFTNPMQETAPKCTE
+1105 EETALAADE
-1120 PLLSPPLRPR
+1120 V
-1130 SGEYGIYSEEKMAS
+1130 
-1144 FPSEEE
+1144 

-1157 VHDGE
+1157 VSDREVMHRNGPSLFQKGSGE
-1162 VTNKNGTDLFHDESW
+1162 DL
-1177 KDSGDSRGDLSNA
+1177 GDSKGDRLDNVPQA
-1190 VLQTGV
+1190 LDVR
-1196 IAPAGAI
+1196 APAGEI
-1203 IASLSLKSPV
+1203 NSSLCSEPPA
-1213 TGTEQIL
+1213 TGT
-1220 PHSPTD
+1220 
-1226 PKGQSRETP
+1226 GQTSSDSEGENRE
-1235 SQTCQAQEQKLL
+1235 AQEQELL
-1247 EELDLDPDFLFG
+1247 TELDLAPDFLL
-1259 DQTIPSAFPLE
+1259 PSAFPPE
-1270 EVKAE
+1270 TIKAE
-1275 PLNHMIGKDTA
+1275 QLDHVIGEDSVPVST
-1286 SRDTTQQICFN
+1286 SQQVCVHTV
-1297 PGPSLPKPLAC
+1297 PSLPKLSPC
-1308 PQKEPHLEGSNH
+1308 QEEPRSADSGHGSPA
-1320 CSLSE
+1320 E
-1325 SKGKSPS
+1325 SKGDSPI
-1332 ICLPA
+1332 ICLPP
-1337 EKSFLC
+1337 ERSFLC

-1350 KVSAGLRMATSL
+1350 EGSTSL
-1362 GFVGANETVAPR
+1362 SRVTSFSFAGINEVAPAE
-1374 IGMEQCSCQF
+1374 IGIEHCRCHF

-1393 QPETEEEDRDL
+1393 QPETEEEDGDPQT
-1404 EAHPTAPLT
+1404 HPAAPLT
-1413 SPPSAGSRLAL
+1413 SPPSAGSQVTL
-1424 PWRPART
+1424 PWRAARAY
-1431 HSCSAEPLPRKSHIW
+1431 SCTTPLSRKSHIW
-1446 PEYCSRALRQLKAAP
+1446 PEFCSRALRQLKTTPTNA
-1461 ASTPEGFIQLR
+1461 PEGFVQLT

-1478 QDILEASWGNGNKH
+1478 QDILEASWGVGNKH
-1492 PPEKCTWH
+1492 PPDKCTLH

-1505 SRLCMGSQKLLSSC
+1505 SRLCMGSQKLLASC

-1526 QSPEEMQGAVRD
+1526 QSPEEMQGAVRV

-1559 SSRHREAAGN
+1559 STRHREVTGN

-1575 AYHQFVE
+1575 TYHQFVE

-1590 GYHDLSVKLLA
+1590 GYHDFSVKLLA
-1601 RRCTA
+1601 RQCTA

-1620 SAAL
+1620 STAL

>member
-1 MEEVETS
+1 MEELETS

-38 AAADGPAGIPIQ
+38 AAADGPARNPTQTLIP
-50 TITPV
+50 V
-55 KHTVKID
+55 RHTVKID
-62 KDALLQD
+62 KDTLLQD

-97 GDQILQMNDEP
+97 GDQILQMNNEP
-108 AESLSC
+108 AEDLSW
-114 ERAVNILREAE
+114 ERAVDILREAE
-125 DPLSITVVRCTS
+125 ESLSITVVRCTS
-137 GNYRRPYQTLC
+137 
-148 KNEGILPYPQDP
+148 
-160 ALPIWN
+160 
-166 PIFKR
+166 
-171 KMNLVDSDLF
+171 
-181 LGVPKSSFL
+181 GVPKSSFL

-207 AEEVLVSG
+207 AEEVLISG

-260 SIRSMEYFA
+260 SIRSIEYFA

-276 NISRLHLLHE
+276 SISRLHLLHE

-443 GKIFNATLMLQDRE
+443 GRIFNATLMLQDRE

-469 ISQIIS
+469 ISQIIN

-501 VSMVKVYLQDVKV
+501 VSVVKVYLQDVKM

-535 RLFVDPDTS
+535 RLLVDPVTS

-551 KQQVHRVSAEEGYES
+551 KQQVHRVSTEEGYES

-587 GHVLKLGPCRPLVKE
+587 RRLVKLAPCRSLIKE
-602 EQPPGDSP
+602 EQPPGNSP
-610 MPEMARRGPSTSGAS
+610 TPEVARRGPSTCGAS
-625 SMTDSAESEASD
+625 STTDSAESEASD
-637 SANTESRGCRTSGSS
+637 SANTESRGYRTSGSS

-665 CSSSRSGFFHSN
+665 CSSIRSAFFHFG
-677 SPGFPETL
+677 SPSLPE
-685 GSSSQEE
+685 SIDSDSQEE
-692 RSRIETN
+692 RSRIETS

-708 QRANHPCQKTE
+708 QRANPQCQKTE
-719 FSESPTPETFS
+719 FSESAALETFG
-730 WGPEPS
+730 WAPELS
-736 AVRLDPRLYEG
+736 TVRLDPRLYEG
-747 SRTDYYSLCSSVSL
+747 SRADYYSLCSSVSP
-761 ASHLSNSSESTASRQ
+761 ASYLSDSSDSTASRQ
-776 GRGLP
+776 GGAPP
-781 AWGQKGWTEA
+781 AWGQQGWTEA
-791 QPSSALE
+791 QPSSMLESLALH
-798 ALAPHLPLAF
+798 PPLAF

-825 PPDTLSGP
+825 PPGPPSGP
-833 RAVSAA
+833 RDVSAA

-844 NSQNK
+844 SLRNK
-849 VSTCTLEDGLNPGPD
+849 ASTCGPESSLPCGPD

-891 YTCQVSFPLVPS
+891 YTSQVSFPLVPS

-912 CYYNREPYLALGAP
+912 CYYDREPYLALGAP
-926 SPTVSSLQDMHSE
+926 SPTVSSLQDMQGE

-945 KALGLLGPL
+945 KALGLLAPL
-954 RKPKSKNPASRVMEM
+954 RETKSTNPASRVMEM

-985 SISAIRLCIDPNH
+985 SISAIRFRIDPNN
-998 KESSGDAPLTATV
+998 KENSGVVPV
-1011 ASSPASTPHCSNP
+1011 ASSSASTPHSSNP
-1024 GSSGPDNSR
+1024 GSSGPDTAQAR
-1033 AEPSQTLSPF
+1033 PSQILPLS
-1043 QHSDGSAPKE
+1043 QDLDGTAPKE
-1053 LTLELG
+1053 PTIEHG
-1059 DSTSSLSSTDPNPDR
+1059 DSSFSLSSGDPNPDR
-1074 GCQAISP
+1074 VCLASNP
-1081 GPHNA
+1081 GLHNV
-1086 SQADTL
+1086 SQGDTL
-1092 ELGGVQFETRSGS
+1092 ELQLEPHVQLEMGLESFC
-1105 LFTNPMQETAPKCTE
+1105 TNHIQETAPKYTE
-1120 PLLSPPLRPR
+1120 PLLSPGDEPR
-1130 SGEYGIYSEEKMAS
+1130 SDECGINPGEKIAS
-1144 FPSEEE
+1144 IPTKEE

-1157 VHDGE
+1157 ERDRE
-1162 VTNKNGTDLFHDESW
+1162 VTNKNGTKIFQEESR
-1177 KDSGDSRGDLSNA
+1177 KDSGDSLGDVSDN
-1190 VLQTGV
+1190 VSQTLD
-1196 IAPAGAI
+1196 INSPAGKI
-1203 IASLSLKSPV
+1203 VTSLSLDAPV
-1213 TGTEQIL
+1213 TGTEQIP
-1220 PHSPTD
+1220 PHAPRD
-1226 PKGQSRETP
+1226 PQGQSREP
-1235 SQTCQAQEQKLL
+1235 PGQACQAQEQKLFI
-1247 EELDLDPDFLFG
+1247 ELDLDPDFFLG
-1259 DQTIPSAFPLE
+1259 KQTISSALPPE
-1270 EVKAE
+1270 GIKAE
-1275 PLNHMIGKDTA
+1275 TPNHVTGEDTA
-1286 SRDTTQQICFN
+1286 HRDSPEWVCFN
-1297 PGPSLPKPLAC
+1297 PGPSLPEPLPR
-1308 PQKEPHLEGSNH
+1308 PQEDPHLETSNH
-1320 CSLSE
+1320 CLLSE
-1325 SKGKSPS
+1325 GKSDSSS

-1343 FAPESHP
+1343 FAPESRP
-1350 KVSAGLRMATSL
+1350 EVSASLRMATSL
-1362 GFVGANETVAPR
+1362 GFAGMNEMVAPR

-1384 SYATCFRGL
+1384 SYATCFRGP

-1413 SPPSAGSRLAL
+1413 SPPSAGSPVVL

-1431 HSCSAEPLPRKSHIW
+1431 HSCSTAPLSRKSHIW
-1446 PEYCSRALRQLKAAP
+1446 PEYCSRALRQLKATP
-1461 ASTPEGFIQLR
+1461 ASTPEGFIQLM

-1478 QDILEASWGNGNKH
+1478 QDILETSWGIGNKH

-1500 FSESR
+1500 FTESR

-1559 SSRHREAAGN
+1559 STRHREAAGN

-1575 AYHQFVE
+1575 TYHQFVE
-1582 AAKLTCER
+1582 AAKSTCER

-1601 RRCTA
+1601 RQCTA

-1620 SAAL
+1620 STAL

>member
-1 MEEVETS
+1 MEELES
-8 LFQTRKAHRI
+8 NLFQTRKAHRI

-38 AAADGPAGIPIQ
+38 AAADVSPGNPTQ
-50 TITPV
+50 TLTPV
-55 KHTVKID
+55 RHTVKID

-88 GSAHGKLFP
+88 GTAHGKLFP
-97 GDQILQMNDEP
+97 GDQILQMNNEP
-108 AESLSC
+108 AEDLSC
-114 ERAVNILREAE
+114 ERAVDILREAE
-125 DPLSITVVRCTS
+125 DSVSITVVRCTS
-137 GNYRRPYQTLC
+137 
-148 KNEGILPYPQDP
+148 
-160 ALPIWN
+160 
-166 PIFKR
+166 
-171 KMNLVDSDLF
+171 
-181 LGVPKSSFL
+181 GVPKSSFL

-207 AEEVLVSG
+207 AEEVLISG
-215 HSQGNSL
+215 HGQGNSL

-235 GQTKAFKFEANT
+235 GQTKAFKFDANT

-260 SIRSMEYFA
+260 SIRSIEYFA

-276 NISRLHLLHE
+276 SVSRLHLLHE

-304 LFRVCFVPKDPLDLL
+304 LFRMCFVPKDPLDLL

-469 ISQIIS
+469 ISQIIN
-475 SKLNIMSTLAEFANI
+475 SKLNIMSTLTEFANI
-490 SRVELTEESEK
+490 SRIELMEESEK
-501 VSMVKVYLQDVKV
+501 VSMVKVYLQDIKV

-535 RLFVDPDTS
+535 RLFVDPVTS
-544 IFLWPGN
+544 IFIWPGN

-587 GHVLKLGPCRPLVKE
+587 RCLVKLVPCTPLMQEE
-602 EQPPGDSP
+602 EQEPPGDSAV
-610 MPEMARRGPSTSGAS
+610 PEVARRGPSICGAS
-625 SMTDSAESEASD
+625 SVTDSAESEASD

-652 ESMDALEEDDLDT
+652 ESMDALEEDDLDA
-665 CSSSRSGFFHSN
+665 CSSSRSDFFHFDS
-677 SPGFPETL
+677 SGFPKSL
-685 GSSSQEE
+685 DSDSQEE
-692 RSRIETN
+692 RSRIETSD
-699 GFLCLLDLA
+699 FLYLLDLA
-708 QRANHPCQKTE
+708 QRASPQCQKTD
-719 FSESPTPETFS
+719 FSESTAPEMFS
-730 WGPEPS
+730 WGPELS

-747 SRTDYYSLCSSVSL
+747 SRADYYSLCSSVSS
-761 ASHLSNSSESTASRQ
+761 ASHLSDSSESTASRQ
-776 GRGLP
+776 GCPPL
-781 AWGQKGWTEA
+781 AWGQQGWPEA
-791 QPSSALE
+791 QPSSTLE
-798 ALAPHLPLAF
+798 ALALHPTLAF

-833 RAVSAA
+833 RAVSAL

-844 NSQNK
+844 SLQRKAGACNP
-849 VSTCTLEDGLNPGPD
+849 EDSLNPGPH
-864 GREPSRRG
+864 GPEPNRRG

-891 YTCQVSFPLVPS
+891 YTSQVSFPLLPS
-903 ASLESVDDV
+903 ASLESVDNV
-912 CYYNREPYLALGAP
+912 CYYDREPYLALGVP
-926 SPTVSSLQDMHSE
+926 SPTVSSLQDMQGE

-945 KALGLLGPL
+945 KALGLLAPL
-954 RKPKSKNPASRVMEM
+954 MEAKSKNPASRVMEM

-985 SISAIRLCIDPNH
+985 SISAIRLRVDPNH
-998 KESSGDAPLTATV
+998 KENSGVAPLTVPVT
-1011 ASSPASTPHCSNP
+1011 SSPASTPQCSNP
-1024 GSSGPDNSR
+1024 GSSGPDT
-1033 AEPSQTLSPF
+1033 AQAGPSQTLPPC
-1043 QHSDGSAPKE
+1043 QDPNGTAPKE
-1053 LTLELG
+1053 VTMEPG
-1059 DSTSSLSSTDPNPDR
+1059 DSTSLFSADPTPD
-1074 GCQAISP
+1074 GVCLAINS
-1081 GPHNA
+1081 GPHNV
-1086 SQADTL
+1086 SQGDTL
-1092 ELGGVQFETRSGS
+1092 ELGAVQMETGLGS
-1105 LFTNPMQETAPKCTE
+1105 LFINHMQETTPKYTE
-1120 PLLSPPLRPR
+1120 PWLSPGDQPR
-1130 SGEYGIYSEEKMAS
+1130 SAECGINSGEKMAS
-1144 FPSEEE
+1144 FPTKEE
-1150 QQGQLSL
+1150 QQGQISL
-1157 VHDGE
+1157 ESDRK
-1162 VTNKNGTDLFHDESW
+1162 VTNKNDTNLFQEDSG
-1177 KDSGDSRGDLSNA
+1177 KDSGDPSGDLSDA
-1190 VLQTGV
+1190 VSQALGVKGPAGEV
-1196 IAPAGAI
+1196 IAY
-1203 IASLSLKSPV
+1203 LSLEAAV
-1213 TGTEQIL
+1213 TGTEQT
-1220 PHSPTD
+1220 PAHPARA
-1226 PKGQSRETP
+1226 PQGQSRETP
-1235 SQTCQAQEQKLL
+1235 GQACQTQEQKLL
-1247 EELDLDPDFLFG
+1247 AGLDLDTDFLLG
-1259 DQTIPSAFPLE
+1259 DQATPSALPPE
-1270 EVKAE
+1270 GVKAE
-1275 PLNHMIGKDTA
+1275 LLNCVRGEDTA
-1286 SRDTTQQICFN
+1286 PADTVPQVCFN
-1297 PGPSLPKPLAC
+1297 PGPFLTNLPLC
-1308 PQKEPHLEGSNH
+1308 PQEEPGLENSNT
-1320 CSLSE
+1320 CSPSE
-1325 SKGKSPS
+1325 SKGKS
-1332 ICLPA
+1332 ICPPA
-1337 EKSFLC
+1337 RKSLLC
-1343 FAPESHP
+1343 FASGNHP
-1350 KVSAGLRMATSL
+1350 GVSARPGMTTSL
-1362 GFVGANETVAPR
+1362 GFAGINDAVAPR

-1384 SYATCFRGL
+1384 SYATCFRGP
-1393 QPETEEEDRDL
+1393 QPEMEEEDRDS
-1404 EAHPTAPLT
+1404 EAHSKAPLT
-1413 SPPSAGSRLAL
+1413 SPPSAGSPLAL
-1424 PWRPART
+1424 PWRPARA
-1431 HSCSAEPLPRKSHIW
+1431 HSCSTEPLWRKSHIW

-1461 ASTPEGFIQLR
+1461 TNTPEGFIQLT

-1478 QDILEASWGNGNKH
+1478 QDILEASWGDGKKH

-1519 QHVIRMD
+1519 QHVIRTD
-1526 QSPEEMQGAVRD
+1526 QSPEEMQGAVHD

-1546 AGLCFQFTDCSRC
+1546 AGLCFQLTDCSRC
-1559 SSRHREAAGN
+1559 SARHREAAGN

-1575 AYHQFVE
+1575 TYCQFVE

-1601 RRCTA
+1601 RQCTA
-1606 LTAAVFCLTQKFRA
+1606 LTASVFCLTHKFRA
-1620 SAAL
+1620 STAL

>member
-1 MEEVETS
+1 MEELETS

-38 AAADGPAGIPIQ
+38 AAADGPARNPTQTLIP
-50 TITPV
+50 V
-55 KHTVKID
+55 RHTVKID
-62 KDALLQD
+62 KDTLLQD

-97 GDQILQMNDEP
+97 GDQILQMNNEP
-108 AESLSC
+108 AEDLSW
-114 ERAVNILREAE
+114 ERAVDILREAE
-125 DPLSITVVRCTS
+125 DSLSITVVRCTS
-137 GNYRRPYQTLC
+137 
-148 KNEGILPYPQDP
+148 
-160 ALPIWN
+160 
-166 PIFKR
+166 
-171 KMNLVDSDLF
+171 
-181 LGVPKSSFL
+181 GVPKSSFL

-207 AEEVLVSG
+207 AEEVLISG
-215 HSQGNSL
+215 HSQ
-222 LCMPNVLKLYLEN
+222 
-235 GQTKAFKFEANT
+235 
-247 TVKDIILTVKEKL
+247 DIILTVKEKL
-260 SIRSMEYFA
+260 SIRSIEYFA

-276 NISRLHLLHE
+276 SISRLHLLHE

-418 QKQLIS
+418 QK
-424 AAQLRLNYLQI
+424 
-435 LGELKTYG
+435 
-443 GKIFNATLMLQDRE
+443 LQDRE

-469 ISQIIS
+469 ISQVIN

-501 VSMVKVYLQDVKV
+501 VSVVQVYLQDVKV

-535 RLFVDPDTS
+535 RLLVDPVTS

-551 KQQVHRVSAEEGYES
+551 KQAHRVSAEEGYES

-587 GHVLKLGPCRPLVKE
+587 RRLVKLAPCRSLIKE
-602 EQPPGDSP
+602 EQPPGNSP
-610 MPEMARRGPSTSGAS
+610 TPEVARRGPSTCGAS
-625 SMTDSAESEASD
+625 STTDSAESEASD
-637 SANTESRGCRTSGSS
+637 SANTESRGDRTSGSS

-665 CSSSRSGFFHSN
+665 CSSSRSTFFHFG
-677 SPGFPETL
+677 SPGLTE
-685 GSSSQEE
+685 SIDSDSQEE
-692 RSRIETN
+692 RSGIETS

-708 QRANHPCQKTE
+708 QRATPQCQKTE
-719 FSESPTPETFS
+719 FSESAALETFG
-730 WGPEPS
+730 WAPELS
-736 AVRLDPRLYEG
+736 TVRLDPRLYEG
-747 SRTDYYSLCSSVSL
+747 SHADYYSLCSSVSP
-761 ASHLSNSSESTASRQ
+761 ASYLSDSSESTASRQ
-776 GRGLP
+776 GGAPP
-781 AWGQKGWTEA
+781 AWGQQGWTEA
-791 QPSSALE
+791 QPSSMLEPLALH
-798 ALAPHLPLAF
+798 PPLAF

-825 PPDTLSGP
+825 PPGPPSGP
-833 RAVSAA
+833 RDVSTA

-844 NSQNK
+844 SLQNK
-849 VSTCTLEDGLNPGPD
+849 ASTSSPENSLPCGPD
-864 GREPSRRG
+864 GRQPSRRG

-891 YTCQVSFPLVPS
+891 YTSQVSFPLVPS

-912 CYYNREPYLALGAP
+912 CYYDREPYLALGAP
-926 SPTVSSLQDMHSE
+926 SPTVSSLQDMQGE

-945 KALGLLGPL
+945 KALGLLAPL
-954 RKPKSKNPASRVMEM
+954 RETKSTNPASRVMEM

-985 SISAIRLCIDPNH
+985 SISAIRFRIDPNN
-998 KESSGDAPLTATV
+998 KENSGVVPV
-1011 ASSPASTPHCSNP
+1011 ASSSASTPHCSNP
-1024 GSSGPDNSR
+1024 GSSGPDTAQAR
-1033 AEPSQTLSPF
+1033 PSQILPLS
-1043 QHSDGSAPKE
+1043 QDLDGIAPKE
-1053 LTLELG
+1053 PTIEHG
-1059 DSTSSLSSTDPNPDR
+1059 DSSFSLSSGDPNPDR
-1074 GCQAISP
+1074 ACLASNP
-1081 GPHNA
+1081 GLNNV
-1086 SQADTL
+1086 SQGDTL
-1092 ELGGVQFETRSGS
+1092 ELQLEPHVQLEMGLESFC
-1105 LFTNPMQETAPKCTE
+1105 TNHIQETAPKYTE
-1120 PLLSPPLRPR
+1120 PLLSPRDEPR
-1130 SGEYGIYSEEKMAS
+1130 SDECRINPGEKIASIPTKEE
-1144 FPSEEE
+1144 P
-1150 QQGQLSL
+1150 QGQLSL
-1157 VHDGE
+1157 ERDRE
-1162 VTNKNGTDLFHDESW
+1162 VTNKNGTNVFQEESR
-1177 KDSGDSRGDLSNA
+1177 KDSG
-1190 VLQTGV
+1190 
-1196 IAPAGAI
+1196 
-1203 IASLSLKSPV
+1203 
-1213 TGTEQIL
+1213 
-1220 PHSPTD
+1220 
-1226 PKGQSRETP
+1226 
-1235 SQTCQAQEQKLL
+1235 
-1247 EELDLDPDFLFG
+1247 
-1259 DQTIPSAFPLE
+1259 
-1270 EVKAE
+1270 
-1275 PLNHMIGKDTA
+1275 M
-1286 SRDTTQQICFN
+1286 
-1297 PGPSLPKPLAC
+1297 
-1308 PQKEPHLEGSNH
+1308 
-1320 CSLSE
+1320 
-1325 SKGKSPS
+1325 
-1332 ICLPA
+1332 
-1337 EKSFLC
+1337 
-1343 FAPESHP
+1343 
-1350 KVSAGLRMATSL
+1350 
-1362 GFVGANETVAPR
+1362 NEMVAPR
-1374 IGMEQCSCQF
+1374 IGMDQCSCRF
-1384 SYATCFRGL
+1384 SYATCFRGP

-1413 SPPSAGSRLAL
+1413 SPPSAGSPVVL
-1424 PWRPART
+1424 PWRPARA
-1431 HSCSAEPLPRKSHIW
+1431 HSCSTAPLSRKSHIW
-1446 PEYCSRALRQLKAAP
+1446 PEYCSRALRQLKATP
-1461 ASTPEGFIQLR
+1461 ASTPEGFIQLM

-1478 QDILEASWGNGNKH
+1478 QDILETSWGVGKKH

-1500 FSESR
+1500 FTESR

-1559 SSRHREAAGN
+1559 SARHREAAGN

-1575 AYHQFVE
+1575 TYHQFIE
-1582 AAKLTCER
+1582 AAKSTCER
-1590 GYHDLSVKLLA
+1590 GYHDLSAKLLA
-1601 RRCTA
+1601 RQCTA

-1620 SAAL
+1620 STAL